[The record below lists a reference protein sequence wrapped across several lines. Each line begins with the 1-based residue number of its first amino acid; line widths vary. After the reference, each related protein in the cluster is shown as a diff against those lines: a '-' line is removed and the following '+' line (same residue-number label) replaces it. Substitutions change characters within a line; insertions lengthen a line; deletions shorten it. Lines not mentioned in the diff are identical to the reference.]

1 MNLFRQQKFSIR
13 KFNVGIFSA
22 LIATVTFISI
32 NPTTASAAEQNQPAQ
47 NQPAQPADA
56 NAQPNANAGAQANP
70 AAQPAAPANQGQP
83 AAQPANQ
90 GGQAN
95 PAGGTAQPAG
105 GAAQPAAGTAQP
117 AGQGNQADPNNAA
130 QAQPG
135 NQAAPANQAGQG
147 NNQATPAN
155 QTQPANAPAAA
166 QPAAPVAANAQ
177 TQDPNAS
184 NTGEGSINTT
194 LTFDDPAISTD
205 ENRQDPTV
213 TVTDKVNGYSLINN
227 GKIGFVNSELRRSDM
242 FDKNNPQ
249 NYQARGNVAALGRV
263 NANDSTDHGNFNGIS
278 KTVNVKPD
286 SELIINFTTMQTNSK
301 QGATNLVIKDAKK
314 NTELATVNVAKTGTA
329 HLFKVPTD
337 ADRLDLQF
345 IPDNT
350 AVADA
355 SRITTNKDGY
365 KYYSFIDNVGLF
377 SGSHLYVKNRD
388 LAPKATNNKEYTINT
403 EIGNNGNFG
412 ASLKSDQFKY
422 EVTLPQGVTY
432 VNDSLT
438 TTFPNG
444 NEDSTVLKN
453 MTVNYDQN
461 ANKVTFTSQGVTT
474 ARGTHTK
481 EVLFPDKSLKLSY
494 KVNVANID
502 TPKNIDFNE
511 KLTYRTASDVVIN
524 NAQPEVTLTADPFSV
539 AVEMN
544 KDALQQQVNSQ
555 VDNSHYTTASIAEYN
570 KLKQQADTI
579 LNEDANHVETAN
591 RASQTDIDGLVTKLQ
606 AALIDNQAAIAELD
620 AKAQE
625 KVTAAQQSKKV
636 TQDEVAALVTKINN
650 DKNNAIAEINKQT
663 TSQGVTTEKDNGI
676 AVLEQDVIT
685 PTVKP
690 QAKQD
695 IIQAVTTRKQQIKK
709 SNASL
714 QDEKDVANDK
724 IGKIETKAIKDIGA
738 ATTNA
743 QVEAIKTKAI
753 NDINQTTPATT
764 AKAAALE
771 EFDEVVQA
779 QIDQAPLNPDTTNEE
794 VAEAIER
801 INAAKV
807 SGVKA
812 IETTMTAQDLER
824 VKNEE
829 ISKIENITDSTQTK
843 MDAYNEVK
851 QAATARKAQNATVS
865 NATNEE
871 VAEADAAVEAAQKQ
885 GLHDIQVVKSKQE
898 VADTKSKVLDK
909 INAIQT
915 QAKVKPAADTE
926 VENAYNTRKQEI
938 QNSNASTTEE
948 KQAAYT
954 ELDTKKQEARTN
966 LDTANSNSEVA
977 TAKDNGIA
985 AINQVQAA
993 TTKKSDAKAE
1003 IAQKASERKTA
1014 IEAMNDSTTEEQQAA
1029 KDKVDQAVVTAN
1041 ADIDNAAAN
1050 ADIDNAAANAD
1061 VDNAKTTNEA
1071 TIAAITPDAN
1081 VKPAAKQAIADKVQA
1096 QETAINANN
1105 GSTTEEKEAAK
1116 QQVQTEKTTADTA
1129 IDGAHSNAEVE
1140 AAKNAEIAKIEAI
1153 QPATTTKDDAKQAI
1167 ATKANERKTAI
1178 AQTQDITAEEIA
1190 AANADVDN
1198 AVTQA
1203 NSNIEAAN
1211 SQNDV
1216 DQAKTTGETSI
1227 DQVTPTVNKKV
1238 TARNEI
1244 TAILNNKLQ
1253 EIQATPDATDEEKQA
1268 ADAEANTENGKANQ
1282 AISAAITNAQVD
1294 EAKANAEAAI
1304 NAVTPK
1310 VVKKQAAKDEIDQLQ
1325 ATQTNVINNDQNATT
1340 EEKEAAIQQLATAVT
1355 DAKNNITAATDDNG
1369 VDQAKD
1375 AGKNSIQSTQPATA
1389 VKLNAK
1395 NDVDQA
1401 VTTQNQAID
1410 NTTGATTEEKNAAKD
1425 LVLKAKEK
1433 AYLDI
1438 LNAQTTNDVTQIKDQ
1453 AVTDIQ
1459 GITADTTIKDVAKD
1473 ELATKANE
1481 QKALIAQTA
1490 DATTEEKEQANQQV
1504 DAQLTQGNQNIENA
1518 QSIDDVNT
1526 AKENAIQA
1534 IDPIQASTD
1543 VKTNARAELLTEMQ
1557 NKITEI
1563 LSDNTTTNEEK
1574 GKDIEP
1580 VRATYEEGLNNI
1592 NTANTTGDVT
1602 TAKDTAVQKVQQLHA
1617 NPVKKPA
1624 GKTALDQAA
1633 ADRKTQ
1639 IEQTPNAS
1647 QQEINDAKQE
1657 VDAALNQ
1664 AKTNVDQSSTNEY
1677 VDNAV
1682 KEGKAKINAV
1692 KTFSE
1697 YKKDALAKI
1706 ADAYNAKVNEADNSN
1721 ASTSSEIA
1729 EAKQKLAELKQT
1741 ADQNVNQATSKDD
1754 IEVQIH
1760 NDLDN
1765 INDYTIPTGKKESAT
1780 TDLYAYADQKKNN
1793 ISADTNATQDEKQQA
1808 IKQVDQNV
1816 QTALESINNGVDNG
1830 DVDDALTQ
1838 GKAAIDAIQVD
1849 ATVKPKANQAIEVKA
1864 EDTKESIDQ
1873 SDQLTAEEKTEA
1885 LAMIK
1890 QITDQAKQGI
1900 TDATT
1905 TAEVEKAK
1913 AQGLEAFDNIQI
1925 DSTEKQKAIE
1935 ELETALD
1942 QIEAGVNVDADAT
1955 TEEKEAFTNALEDIL
1970 SKATEDIS
1978 DQTTNAE
1985 IATVKNSALEQL
1997 KAQRINPE
2005 VKKNALEAIREVVNK
2020 QIEIIK
2026 NADADASAKEIA
2038 RTDLGRY
2045 FDRFAD
2051 KLDKTQT
2058 NAEVAELQNVTIPAI
2073 EAIVPQNDPDAND
2086 TNNGIDNNDATAN
2099 SNANATPENTGQPN
2113 VSETTD
2119 NGKADASPTTPNNSD
2134 AATGET
2140 TATSA
2145 TDDANDKPQANNNS
2159 SVDAS
2164 TNSPTMDNDVT
2175 SKPEVESTNNG
2186 TTDKPVTE
2194 TDNATPAESTTNNNS
2209 TTTATNENA
2218 PTGSTAT
2225 APTTAST
2232 EAASS
2237 ADSKDNASVNDSKQ
2251 NAEVNN
2257 SAESQ
2262 STNGKVAQPKS
2273 ENKAKAEKD
2282 GRDSTNQSM
2291 VESTTETLPSA
2302 DITEPNVPSN
2312 TSKDKEESTTNQTDA
2327 GQLKSETNVASNE
2340 ADKSPSK
2347 ADTEVSN
2354 KPSTSASSEAKD
2366 KMTSTNVSQKDDT
2379 ATADTNDTQTSVGPV
2394 ANNKAKDMQTN
2405 DTQKSVGS
2413 VANNKAT
2420 QNDGANASPAT
2431 VSNGS
2436 NSANQDMLN
2445 VTKPEENKVKTKSA
2459 QQGKVNKPK
2468 QQAKTLPDTGMS
2480 HNDDLPYA
2488 ELALG
2493 AGMAFLIRRF
2503 TKKDQQTEE

>member
-22 LIATVTFISI
+22 LIATVTFIST

-56 NAQPNANAGAQANP
+56 NTQPNANAGAQANP
-70 AAQPAAPANQGQP
+70 AAQPA
-83 AAQPANQ
+83 NQ

-95 PAGGTAQPAG
+95 PAGGA
-105 GAAQPAAGTAQP
+105 AQP

-147 NNQATPAN
+147 NNQATPNNNATPAN

-249 NYQARGNVAALGRV
+249 NYQAKGNVAALGRV
-263 NANDSTDHGNFNGIS
+263 NANDSTDHGNFNGIT

-412 ASLKSDQFKY
+412 ASLKADQFKY

-453 MTVNYDQN
+453 MTVNYDQT

-591 RASQTDIDGLVTKLQ
+591 RASQADIDGLVTKLQ

-620 AKAQE
+620 TKAQE

-724 IGKIETKAIKDIGA
+724 IGKIETKAIKDIDA

-812 IETTMTAQDLER
+812 IEATTTAQDLER

-829 ISKIENITDSTQTK
+829 IFKIENITDSTQTK
-843 MDAYNEVK
+843 MDAYKEVR

-865 NATNEE
+865 NATDEE
-871 VAEADAAVEAAQKQ
+871 VAEANAAVDAAQTE
-885 GLHDIQVVKSKQE
+885 GLHDIQVVKSQQE
-898 VADTKSKVLDK
+898 VADTKAKVLDK

-948 KQAAYT
+948 KEAAYT
-954 ELDTKKQEARTN
+954 ELDAKKQEARTN
-966 LDTANSNSEVA
+966 LDAANTNSDVT

-1041 ADIDNAAAN
+1041 ADIDNATAN
-1050 ADIDNAAANAD
+1050 TD

-1096 QETAINANN
+1096 QETAIDANN
-1105 GSTTEEKEAAK
+1105 GSTTEEK
-1116 QQVQTEKTTADTA
+1116 
-1129 IDGAHSNAEVE
+1129 
-1140 AAKNAEIAKIEAI
+1140 
-1153 QPATTTKDDAKQAI
+1153 
-1167 ATKANERKTAI
+1167 
-1178 AQTQDITAEEIA
+1178 
-1190 AANADVDN
+1190 
-1198 AVTQA
+1198 
-1203 NSNIEAAN
+1203 EAAN

-1227 DQVTPTVNKKV
+1227 DQVTPTVNKKA

-1282 AISAAITNAQVD
+1282 AISAATTNAQVD

-1325 ATQTNVINNDQNATT
+1325 ATQTNVINNDQNATN

-1369 VDQAKD
+1369 VDTAKD

-1389 VKLNAK
+1389 VKSNAK
-1395 NDVDQA
+1395 NEVDQA

-1433 AYLDI
+1433 AYQDI

-1453 AVTDIQ
+1453 AVADIQ

-1526 AKENAIQA
+1526 AKDNAIQA

-1563 LSDNTTTNEEK
+1563 LNNNETTNEEK
-1574 GKDIEP
+1574 GNDIGP
-1580 VRATYEEGLNNI
+1580 VRAAYEEGLNNI
-1592 NTANTTGDVT
+1592 NAATTTGDVT

-1624 GKTALDQAA
+1624 GKKELDQAA
-1633 ADRKTQ
+1633 ADKKTQ

-1657 VDAALNQ
+1657 VDTELNQ

-1706 ADAYNAKVNEADNSN
+1706 EDAYNAKVNEADNSN

-1816 QTALESINNGVDNG
+1816 QTALENINNGVDNG

-1838 GKAAIDAIQVD
+1838 GKAAIDTIQVD
-1849 ATVKPKANQAIEVKA
+1849 ATVKPKANQAIEAKA
-1864 EDTKESIDQ
+1864 EDTKESIDH

-1997 KAQRINPE
+1997 KAQRINPV

-2058 NAEVAELQNVTIPAI
+2058 NTEVAELQNVTIPAI
-2073 EAIVPQNDPDAND
+2073 EVIVPQNDPDAND
-2086 TNNGIDNNDATAN
+2086 TNNGTDNNDATAN

-2140 TATSA
+2140 TVTSA
-2145 TDDANDKPQANNNS
+2145 TDDAKDKPQANNNS
-2159 SVDAS
+2159 SADAS

-2379 ATADTNDTQTSVGPV
+2379 ATADTNDTQKSVGPV

-2413 VANNKAT
+2413 AANNKAT

-2436 NSANQDMLN
+2436 HSMHQDMLN
-2445 VTKPEENKVKTKSA
+2445 VTKPEENKANAKSD

>member
-22 LIATVTFISI
+22 LIATVTFIST

-56 NAQPNANAGAQANP
+56 NTQPNANAGAQANP
-70 AAQPAAPANQGQP
+70 TAQPAAPANQGQP

-95 PAGGTAQPAG
+95 PAGG
-105 GAAQPAAGTAQP
+105 AAQPNTQP

-147 NNQATPAN
+147 NNQATPNNNATPAN

-166 QPAAPVAANAQ
+166 QPAANAQ

-388 LAPKATNNKEYTINT
+388 LAPKATNNKEFTINT

-412 ASLKSDQFKY
+412 ASLKADQFKY

-570 KLKQQADTI
+570 KLKQQADNI

-591 RASQTDIDGLVTKLQ
+591 RASQAAIDGLVTKLQ

-724 IGKIETKAIKDIGA
+724 IGKIETKAIKDIDA

-753 NDINQTTPATT
+753 NDINQTAPATT

-812 IETTMTAQDLER
+812 IEATTTAQDLER

-843 MDAYNEVK
+843 MDAYNDVK

-966 LDTANSNSEVA
+966 LDAANTNSDVT
-977 TAKDNGIA
+977 TAKDNSIA

-1041 ADIDNAAAN
+1041 TDIDNAAAN
-1050 ADIDNAAANAD
+1050 TD

-1071 TIAAITPDAN
+1071 TIAAITADAN
-1081 VKPAAKQAIADKVQA
+1081 VKPTAKQAIADKVQA
-1096 QETAINANN
+1096 QETAIDAYN
-1105 GSTTEEKEAAK
+1105 GATTEEKAAAK
-1116 QQVQTEKTTADTA
+1116 QQVQTEKTTADAA

-1167 ATKANERKTAI
+1167 TTKANERKAAI

-1227 DQVTPTVNKKV
+1227 DQVTPTVNKKA

-1244 TAILNNKLQ
+1244 TTILNNKLQ
-1253 EIQATPDATDEEKQA
+1253 AIQATPDATDEEKQA

-1282 AISAAITNAQVD
+1282 AISAATTNAQVD
-1294 EAKANAEAAI
+1294 EAKANAEVAI

-1325 ATQTNVINNDQNATT
+1325 VAQTSVINNDQNATN

-1389 VKLNAK
+1389 VKSNAK
-1395 NDVDQA
+1395 NEVDQA

-1433 AYLDI
+1433 AYQDI

-1453 AVTDIQ
+1453 AVADVQ

-1526 AKENAIQA
+1526 AKDNAIQA

-1657 VDAALNQ
+1657 VDATLNQ

-1706 ADAYNAKVNEADNSN
+1706 EAAYNSKVNEADNSN

-1765 INDYTIPTGKKESAT
+1765 INDYTIPTGKKETAT

-1849 ATVKPKANQAIEVKA
+1849 ATVKPKANQAIEAKA
-1864 EDTKESIDQ
+1864 EDTKESIDH

-1890 QITDQAKQGI
+1890 QITDQAKKGI
-1900 TDATT
+1900 NDATT

-2026 NADADASAKEIA
+2026 NADASAKEIA

-2051 KLDKTQT
+2051 NLDKTQT

-2086 TNNGIDNNDATAN
+2086 TNNGTDNNDATAN

-2140 TATSA
+2140 TATSTNNPS
-2145 TDDANDKPQANNNS
+2145 TDDANNKPTANNNS

-2164 TNSPTMDNDVT
+2164 TDNSATGNGTID
-2175 SKPEVESTNNG
+2175 KPEVESTNNG
-2186 TTDKPVTE
+2186 TTDKPATE
-2194 TDNATPAESTTNNNS
+2194 TDNVTPAESTTNNNS
-2209 TTTATNENA
+2209 TTATNENA

-2237 ADSKDNASVNDSKQ
+2237 ADSKDNAFVNDSKQ

-2262 STNGKVAQPKS
+2262 STNGMVVQPKS

-2302 DITEPNVPSN
+2302 DITEPKVPSN
-2312 TSKDKEESTTNQTDA
+2312 TSKDKEESTTNQTDP
-2327 GQLKSETNVASNE
+2327 GHLKSETNVASNE
-2340 ADKSPSK
+2340 VDKSEGNV
-2347 ADTEVSN
+2347 DTDVSN
-2354 KPSTSASSEAKD
+2354 KPSTSKPSEAKD
-2366 KMTSTNVSQKDDT
+2366 KATSTEDSQKADM
-2379 ATADTNDTQTSVGPV
+2379 ATADT
-2394 ANNKAKDMQTN
+2394 KDNQAAIGATA
-2405 DTQKSVGS
+2405 DV
-2413 VANNKAT
+2413 NNKAT

-2436 NSANQDMLN
+2436 NSTNQDMLN
-2445 VTKPEENKVKTKSA
+2445 VTKTEENKANVKSA

>member
-56 NAQPNANAGAQANP
+56 SAQPNANAGAQANP
-70 AAQPAAPANQGQP
+70 TAQPAAPANQGQP

-95 PAGGTAQPAG
+95 PAGG
-105 GAAQPAAGTAQP
+105 AAQPAAGTTQP

-147 NNQATPAN
+147 NNQATPNNNATPAN

-194 LTFDDPAISTD
+194 LTFDDPAISTND
-205 ENRQDPTV
+205 NRQDPTV
-213 TVTDKVNGYSLINN
+213 TVTDHVNGYSLINN

-412 ASLKSDQFKY
+412 ASLKADQFKY

-555 VDNSHYTTASIAEYN
+555 VDDSHYTTASIAEYN

-591 RASQTDIDGLVTKLQ
+591 RASQADIDGLVTKLQ

-663 TSQGVTTEKDNGI
+663 TAQGVTTEKDNGI

-724 IGKIETKAIKDIGA
+724 IGKIETKAIKDIDA

-753 NDINQTTPATT
+753 NDINQTAPATT

-812 IETTMTAQDLER
+812 IEATTTAQDLER

-829 ISKIENITDSTQTK
+829 IFKIENITDSTQTK
-843 MDAYNEVK
+843 MDAYKEVK

-865 NATNEE
+865 NATDEE
-871 VAEADAAVEAAQKQ
+871 VAEADAAVDAAQTE
-885 GLHDIQVVKSKQE
+885 GLHDIQVVKSQQE
-898 VADTKSKVLDK
+898 VADTKAKVLDK

-915 QAKVKPAADTE
+915 QARVKPAADTE

-977 TAKDNGIA
+977 TAKDNSIA

-1029 KDKVDQAVVTAN
+1029 KDKVDQAVVNAN

-1050 ADIDNAAANAD
+1050 ND

-1081 VKPAAKQAIADKVQA
+1081 VKPQAKQAIADKVQA
-1096 QETAINANN
+1096 QETAIDANN
-1105 GSTTEEKEAAK
+1105 GATTEEKTAAK
-1116 QQVQTEKTTADTA
+1116 QQVQTEKTTADAA

-1167 ATKANERKTAI
+1167 ATKANERKAAI
-1178 AQTQDITAEEIA
+1178 AQTQEITAEEIA
-1190 AANADVDN
+1190 AANANVDN
-1198 AVTQA
+1198 AVTEA
-1203 NSNIEAAN
+1203 NNHIETAN
-1211 SQNDV
+1211 SQNEV
-1216 DQAKTTGETSI
+1216 DQAKTTGEASI
-1227 DQVTPTVNKKV
+1227 DQVTPTVNKKA

-1244 TAILNNKLQ
+1244 TTILNNKLQ
-1253 EIQATPDATDEEKQA
+1253 AIQATPDATDEEKQA
-1268 ADAEANTENGKANQ
+1268 AETEANTENAKANQ
-1282 AISAAITNAQVD
+1282 AITAATTNAEVD
-1294 EAKANAEAAI
+1294 EAKTNAEAAI

-1310 VVKKQAAKDEIDQLQ
+1310 VMKKQAAKDEIDQLQ
-1325 ATQTNVINNDQNATT
+1325 AAQTAVINNDQNATN

-1355 DAKNNITAATDDNG
+1355 DAKNNITAATDNNG
-1369 VDQAKD
+1369 VDTAKD

-1389 VKLNAK
+1389 VKSNAK
-1395 NDVDQA
+1395 NEVDQA

-1425 LVLKAKEK
+1425 LVSKAKEK
-1433 AYLDI
+1433 AYQDI

-1453 AVTDIQ
+1453 AVADIQ

-1473 ELATKANE
+1473 ELATKAKE

-1526 AKENAIQA
+1526 AKDNAIQA

-1543 VKTNARAELLTEMQ
+1543 VKTNARAELLNEMQ

-1563 LSDNTTTNEEK
+1563 LNDNTTTNEEK

-1580 VRATYEEGLNNI
+1580 VRAAYEEGLNNI
-1592 NTANTTGDVT
+1592 NAATTTGDVT

-1624 GKTALDQAA
+1624 GKTELDQAA
-1633 ADRKTQ
+1633 ADKKTQ

-1647 QQEINDAKQE
+1647 QQE

-1664 AKTNVDQSSTNEY
+1664 AKTNIDQSSTNEY

-1793 ISADTNATQDEKQQA
+1793 ILADTNATQDEKQQA

-1816 QTALESINNGVDNG
+1816 QTALESINNGVDNS

-1849 ATVKPKANQAIEVKA
+1849 ATVKPKANQAIDDKA
-1864 EDTKESIDQ
+1864 QETKESIDQ
-1873 SDQLTAEEKTEA
+1873 SDQLTAEEKTAA
-1885 LAMIK
+1885 LATIK

-1935 ELETALD
+1935 ELETSLD
-1942 QIEAGVNVDADAT
+1942 QIEAGVNVNVDAT

-1997 KAQRINPE
+1997 KAQRINPV

-2058 NAEVAELQNVTIPAI
+2058 NAEVDELQNVTIPAI
-2073 EAIVPQNDPDAND
+2073 EAIVPQKDPNAND
-2086 TNNGIDNNDATAN
+2086 TNSGSDNNDATAN

-2113 VSETTD
+2113 VTESTD
-2119 NGKADASPTTPNNSD
+2119 NANADTSSTTTNNQND
-2134 AATGET
+2134 AATGGT
-2140 TATSA
+2140 TATS
-2145 TDDANDKPQANNNS
+2145 TNNS

-2164 TNSPTMDNDVT
+2164 TDNSATG
-2175 SKPEVESTNNG
+2175 NG
-2186 TTDKPVTE
+2186 TTDKPATE
-2194 TDNATPAESTTNNNS
+2194 TDNATPAEGTRNNNG
-2209 TTTATNENA
+2209 TATATNENA

-2225 APTTAST
+2225 APTTNAST
-2232 EAASS
+2232 GAASS

-2302 DITEPNVPSN
+2302 DITGPKVPSN
-2312 TSKDKEESTTNQTDA
+2312 TEKDKEESTTNQTDA

-2340 ADKSPSK
+2340 ADKSEGNVGT
-2347 ADTEVSN
+2347 DVSN
-2354 KPSTSASSEAKD
+2354 KPSTSASSEAKE
-2366 KMTSTNVSQKDDT
+2366 KMTSINVSQKDDT

-2394 ANNKAKDMQTN
+2394 ANNKA
-2405 DTQKSVGS
+2405 
-2413 VANNKAT
+2413 T
-2420 QNDGANASPAT
+2420 QNDGTNASPAT

-2445 VTKPEENKVKTKSA
+2445 VTNTEENKANAKSA
-2459 QQGKVNKPK
+2459 QQGKVNKLK

>member
-22 LIATVTFISI
+22 LIATVTFIST
-32 NPTTASAAEQNQPAQ
+32 NPTTASAAEQNQPAL

-56 NAQPNANAGAQANP
+56 NTQPNANAGAQANP

-95 PAGGTAQPAG
+95 PAGG
-105 GAAQPAAGTAQP
+105 AAQPNTQP

-147 NNQATPAN
+147 NNQATPNNNATPAN
-155 QTQPANAPAAA
+155 QTQPANAPAAV
-166 QPAAPVAANAQ
+166 QPAAPVAANVQ

-249 NYQARGNVAALGRV
+249 NYQAKGNVAALGRV

-412 ASLKSDQFKY
+412 ASLKADQFKY

-494 KVNVANID
+494 KVNVTNID

-591 RASQTDIDGLVTKLQ
+591 RASQADIDGLVNKLQ

-663 TSQGVTTEKDNGI
+663 TAQGVTTEKDNGI

-724 IGKIETKAIKDIGA
+724 IGKIETKAIKDIDA

-743 QVEAIKTKAI
+743 QVEVIKTKAI
-753 NDINQTTPATT
+753 NDINQTAPSTS

-812 IETTMTAQDLER
+812 IEATTTAQDLER

-829 ISKIENITDSTQTK
+829 IFKIENITDSTQTK
-843 MDAYNEVK
+843 MGAYKEVK
-851 QAATARKAQNATVS
+851 QAATARKTQNATVS
-865 NATNEE
+865 NATDEE
-871 VAEADAAVEAAQKQ
+871 VAEADAAVDAAQKE
-885 GLHDIQVVKSKQE
+885 GLHDIQVVKSQQE
-898 VADTKSKVLDK
+898 VAETKTKVLDK

-915 QAKVKPAADTE
+915 QARVKPAADAA

-948 KQAAYT
+948 KEAAYA
-954 ELDTKKQEARTN
+954 ELDAKKQEARTN
-966 LDTANSNSEVA
+966 IDAANSNSDVA
-977 TAKDNGIA
+977 TAKDNAIA
-985 AINQVQAA
+985 TINQVQAA
-993 TTKKSDAKAE
+993 TTKKADAKAE

-1014 IEAMNDSTTEEQQAA
+1014 IEAMNASTTEEQQAA

-1050 ADIDNAAANAD
+1050 TD

-1081 VKPAAKQAIADKVQA
+1081 VKPTAKQAIADKVQA
-1096 QETAINANN
+1096 QETAIDANN
-1105 GSTTEEKEAAK
+1105 GATTEEKTAAK
-1116 QQVQTEKTTADTA
+1116 QQVQTEKTTADAA

-1198 AVTQA
+1198 AATQA

-1216 DQAKTTGETSI
+1216 DQAKTNGETSI
-1227 DQVTPTVNKKV
+1227 DQVTPTVNKKA

-1244 TAILNNKLQ
+1244 TTVLNNKLQ

-1268 ADAEANTENGKANQ
+1268 AETEANTENAKANQ
-1282 AISAAITNAQVD
+1282 VITAATTNAEVD
-1294 EAKANAEAAI
+1294 EAKTNAETAI

-1310 VVKKQAAKDEIDQLQ
+1310 VMKKQAAKDEIDQLQ
-1325 ATQTNVINNDQNATT
+1325 AAQTAVINNDQNATN

-1389 VKLNAK
+1389 VKSNAK

-1401 VTTQNQAID
+1401 VTAQNQAID

-1425 LVLKAKEK
+1425 LVSKAKEK
-1433 AYLDI
+1433 AYQDI

-1453 AVTDIQ
+1453 AVADIQ

-1473 ELATKANE
+1473 ELATKAND
-1481 QKALIAQTA
+1481 QKAQIAQAA

-1526 AKENAIQA
+1526 AKDNAIQA
-1534 IDPIQASTD
+1534 IDPIQAATD
-1543 VKTNARAELLTEMQ
+1543 VKTNARAELLNEMQ

-1580 VRATYEEGLNNI
+1580 VRAAYEEGLNNI
-1592 NTANTTGDVT
+1592 NAANTTGDVS

-1624 GKTALDQAA
+1624 GKTELDQVAT
-1633 ADRKTQ
+1633 DKKTQ

-1706 ADAYNAKVNEADNSN
+1706 EAAYNSKVNEADNSN

-1808 IKQVDQNV
+1808 INQVNQNV

-1838 GKAAIDAIQVD
+1838 GKAAIDAVQVD
-1849 ATVKPKANQAIEVKA
+1849 ATVKPKANQAIDAKA
-1864 EDTKESIDQ
+1864 EDTKDSIEH
-1873 SDQLTAEEKTEA
+1873 SDQLTSEEKAEA
-1885 LAMIK
+1885 LATIK
-1890 QITDQAKQGI
+1890 QITDQAKKGI

-1925 DSTEKQKAIE
+1925 DSTHKQQAIE

-1942 QIEAGVNVDADAT
+1942 KIEANVNANTDAT
-1955 TEEKEAFTNALEDIL
+1955 IEEKEAFTNTLEDIL

-1985 IATVKNSALEQL
+1985 IETVKNNALEKL
-1997 KAQRINPE
+1997 KGQQINPE
-2005 VKKNALEAIREVVNK
+2005 AKKNALKEIENAVNK
-2020 QIEIIK
+2020 QKETIN
-2026 NADADASAKEIA
+2026 NADANKAAKETA
-2038 RTDLGRY
+2038 LNDLSRSH
-2045 FDRFAD
+2045 DRFVED
-2051 KLDKTQT
+2051 LVKVQS

-2086 TNNGIDNNDATAN
+2086 TNNGTDNNDATAN
-2099 SNANATPENTGQPN
+2099 SNATPENTGQPN

-2119 NGKADASPTTPNNSD
+2119 NGKADASPTTSNNSD

-2145 TDDANDKPQANNNS
+2145 TDDANDKPQANSNS

-2194 TDNATPAESTTNNNS
+2194 TDNATPAESTINNNS

-2282 GRDSTNQSM
+2282 DRDSTNQSM

-2312 TSKDKEESTTNQTDA
+2312 TSKDKEESTSNQTDA

-2340 ADKSPSK
+2340 TDKSPSK

-2379 ATADTNDTQTSVGPV
+2379 ATADTNDTQKSVGPV

-2405 DTQKSVGS
+2405 DM
-2413 VANNKAT
+2413 KA
-2420 QNDGANASPAT
+2420 SLVT

-2445 VTKPEENKVKTKSA
+2445 VTKTEENKANAKSA

-2468 QQAKTLPDTGMS
+2468 QQTKTLPDTGMS

>member
-22 LIATVTFISI
+22 LIATVTFIST

-56 NAQPNANAGAQANP
+56 NTQPNANAGAQANP
-70 AAQPAAPANQGQP
+70 TAQPAAPANQGQP

-95 PAGGTAQPAG
+95 PAGG
-105 GAAQPAAGTAQP
+105 AAQPNTQP

-147 NNQATPAN
+147 NNQATPNNNATPAN

-166 QPAAPVAANAQ
+166 QPAANAQ

-388 LAPKATNNKEYTINT
+388 LAPKATNNKEFTINT

-412 ASLKSDQFKY
+412 ASLKADQFKY

-570 KLKQQADTI
+570 KLKQQADNI

-591 RASQTDIDGLVTKLQ
+591 RASQAAIDGLVTKLQ

-724 IGKIETKAIKDIGA
+724 IGKIETKAIKDIDA

-753 NDINQTTPATT
+753 NDINQTAPATT

-812 IETTMTAQDLER
+812 IEATTTAQDLER

-843 MDAYNEVK
+843 MDAYNDVK

-966 LDTANSNSEVA
+966 LDAANTNSDVT
-977 TAKDNGIA
+977 TAKDNSIA

-1041 ADIDNAAAN
+1041 TDIDNAAAN
-1050 ADIDNAAANAD
+1050 TD

-1081 VKPAAKQAIADKVQA
+1081 VKPTAKQAIADKVQA
-1096 QETAINANN
+1096 QETAIDAYN
-1105 GSTTEEKEAAK
+1105 GATTEEKAAAK
-1116 QQVQTEKTTADTA
+1116 QQVQTEKTTADAA

-1167 ATKANERKTAI
+1167 TTKANERKAAI

-1227 DQVTPTVNKKV
+1227 DQVTPTVNKKA

-1244 TAILNNKLQ
+1244 TTILNNKLQ
-1253 EIQATPDATDEEKQA
+1253 AIQATPDATDEEKQA

-1282 AISAAITNAQVD
+1282 AISAATTNAQVD
-1294 EAKANAEAAI
+1294 EAKANAEVAI

-1325 ATQTNVINNDQNATT
+1325 VAQTSVINNDQNATN

-1389 VKLNAK
+1389 VKSNAK
-1395 NDVDQA
+1395 NEVDQA

-1433 AYLDI
+1433 AYQDI

-1453 AVTDIQ
+1453 AVADVQ

-1526 AKENAIQA
+1526 AKDNAIQA

-1657 VDAALNQ
+1657 VDATLNQ

-1706 ADAYNAKVNEADNSN
+1706 EAAYNSKVNEADNSN

-1765 INDYTIPTGKKESAT
+1765 INDYTIPTGKKETAT

-1816 QTALESINNGVDNG
+1816 QTVLESINNGVDNG

-1849 ATVKPKANQAIEVKA
+1849 ATVKPKANQAIEAKA
-1864 EDTKESIDQ
+1864 EDTKESIDH

-1890 QITDQAKQGI
+1890 QITDQAKKGI
-1900 TDATT
+1900 NDATT

-2026 NADADASAKEIA
+2026 NADASAKEIA

-2051 KLDKTQT
+2051 NLDKTQT

-2086 TNNGIDNNDATAN
+2086 TNNGTDNNDATAN

-2119 NGKADASPTTPNNSD
+2119 NGKADASPTTPTTPNNSD

-2140 TATSA
+2140 TATSTNNPS
-2145 TDDANDKPQANNNS
+2145 TDDANNKPTANNNS

-2164 TNSPTMDNDVT
+2164 TDNSATGNGTID
-2175 SKPEVESTNNG
+2175 KPEVESTNNG
-2186 TTDKPVTE
+2186 TTDKPATE
-2194 TDNATPAESTTNNNS
+2194 TDNVTPAESTTNNNS
-2209 TTTATNENA
+2209 TTATNENA

-2237 ADSKDNASVNDSKQ
+2237 ADSKDNAFVNDSKQ

-2262 STNGKVAQPKS
+2262 STNGMVVQPKS

-2302 DITEPNVPSN
+2302 DITEPKVPSN

-2327 GQLKSETNVASNE
+2327 GHLKSETNVASNE
-2340 ADKSPSK
+2340 VDKSEGNV
-2347 ADTEVSN
+2347 DTDVSN
-2354 KPSTSASSEAKD
+2354 KPSTSKPSEAKD
-2366 KMTSTNVSQKDDT
+2366 KATSTEDSQKADM
-2379 ATADTNDTQTSVGPV
+2379 ATADT
-2394 ANNKAKDMQTN
+2394 KDNQAAIGATA
-2405 DTQKSVGS
+2405 DV
-2413 VANNKAT
+2413 NNKAT

-2436 NSANQDMLN
+2436 NSTNQDMLN
-2445 VTKPEENKVKTKSA
+2445 VTKTEENKANVKSA

>member
-22 LIATVTFISI
+22 LIATVTFIST

-70 AAQPAAPANQGQP
+70 TAQPAASANQGQP

-95 PAGGTAQPAG
+95 PAGG
-105 GAAQPAAGTAQP
+105 AAQPNTQP

-147 NNQATPAN
+147 NNQATPNNNATPAN

-166 QPAAPVAANAQ
+166 QPAANAQ

-388 LAPKATNNKEYTINT
+388 LAPKATNNKEFTINT

-412 ASLKSDQFKY
+412 ASLKADQFKY

-570 KLKQQADTI
+570 KLKQQADNI

-591 RASQTDIDGLVTKLQ
+591 RASQAAIDGLVTKLQ

-724 IGKIETKAIKDIGA
+724 IGKIETKAIKDIDA

-753 NDINQTTPATT
+753 NDINQTAPATT

-812 IETTMTAQDLER
+812 IEATTTAQDLER

-843 MDAYNEVK
+843 MDAYNDVK

-966 LDTANSNSEVA
+966 LDAANTNSDVT
-977 TAKDNGIA
+977 TAKDNSIA

-1041 ADIDNAAAN
+1041 TDIDNAAAN
-1050 ADIDNAAANAD
+1050 TD

-1081 VKPAAKQAIADKVQA
+1081 VKPTAKQAIADKVQA
-1096 QETAINANN
+1096 QETAIDAYN
-1105 GSTTEEKEAAK
+1105 GATTEEKAAAK
-1116 QQVQTEKTTADTA
+1116 QQVQTEKTTADAA

-1167 ATKANERKTAI
+1167 TTKANERKAAI

-1227 DQVTPTVNKKV
+1227 DQVTPTVNKKA

-1244 TAILNNKLQ
+1244 TTILNNKLQ
-1253 EIQATPDATDEEKQA
+1253 AIQATPDATDEEKQA

-1282 AISAAITNAQVD
+1282 AISAATTNAQVD
-1294 EAKANAEAAI
+1294 EAKANAEVAI

-1325 ATQTNVINNDQNATT
+1325 VAQTSVINNDQNATN

-1389 VKLNAK
+1389 VKSNAK
-1395 NDVDQA
+1395 NEVDQA

-1433 AYLDI
+1433 AYQDI

-1453 AVTDIQ
+1453 AVADVQ

-1526 AKENAIQA
+1526 AKDNAIQA

-1657 VDAALNQ
+1657 VDATLNQ

-1706 ADAYNAKVNEADNSN
+1706 EAAYNSKVNEADNSN

-1765 INDYTIPTGKKESAT
+1765 INDYTIPTGKKETAT

-1816 QTALESINNGVDNG
+1816 QTVLESINNGVDNG

-1849 ATVKPKANQAIEVKA
+1849 ATVKPKANQAIEAKA
-1864 EDTKESIDQ
+1864 EDTKESIDH

-1890 QITDQAKQGI
+1890 QITDQAKKGI
-1900 TDATT
+1900 NDATT

-2026 NADADASAKEIA
+2026 NADASAKEIA

-2051 KLDKTQT
+2051 NLDKTQT

-2086 TNNGIDNNDATAN
+2086 TNNGTDNNDATAN

-2140 TATSA
+2140 TATSTNNPS
-2145 TDDANDKPQANNNS
+2145 TDDANNKPTANNNS

-2164 TNSPTMDNDVT
+2164 TDNSATGNGTID
-2175 SKPEVESTNNG
+2175 KPEVESTNNG
-2186 TTDKPVTE
+2186 TTDKPATE
-2194 TDNATPAESTTNNNS
+2194 TDNVTPAESTTNNNS
-2209 TTTATNENA
+2209 TTATNENA

-2237 ADSKDNASVNDSKQ
+2237 ADSKDNAFVNDSKQ

-2262 STNGKVAQPKS
+2262 STNGMVVQPKS

-2302 DITEPNVPSN
+2302 DITEPKVPSN

-2327 GQLKSETNVASNE
+2327 GHLKSETNVASNE
-2340 ADKSPSK
+2340 VDKSEGNV
-2347 ADTEVSN
+2347 DTDVSN
-2354 KPSTSASSEAKD
+2354 KPSTSKPSEAKD
-2366 KMTSTNVSQKDDT
+2366 KATSTEDSQKADM
-2379 ATADTNDTQTSVGPV
+2379 ATADT
-2394 ANNKAKDMQTN
+2394 KDNQAAIGATA
-2405 DTQKSVGS
+2405 DV
-2413 VANNKAT
+2413 NNKAT

-2436 NSANQDMLN
+2436 NSTNQDMLN
-2445 VTKPEENKVKTKSA
+2445 VTKTEENKANVKSA

>member
-22 LIATVTFISI
+22 LIATVTFIST

-56 NAQPNANAGAQANP
+56 NTQPNANAGAQANP
-70 AAQPAAPANQGQP
+70 TAQPAAPANQGQP
-83 AAQPANQ
+83 AVQPANQ

-95 PAGGTAQPAG
+95 PAGG
-105 GAAQPAAGTAQP
+105 AAQPNTQP

-135 NQAAPANQAGQG
+135 NQATPANQAGQG
-147 NNQATPAN
+147 NNQATPNNNATPAN

-249 NYQARGNVAALGRV
+249 NYQAKGNVAALGRV

-412 ASLKSDQFKY
+412 ASLKADQFKY

-432 VNDSLT
+432 VNNSLT

-579 LNEDANHVETAN
+579 LNEDANHVKTAN
-591 RASQTDIDGLVTKLQ
+591 RASQADIDGLVTKLQ

-620 AKAQE
+620 TKAQE

-663 TSQGVTTEKDNGI
+663 TAQGVTTEKDNGI

-724 IGKIETKAIKDIGA
+724 IGKIETKAIKDIDA

-812 IETTMTAQDLER
+812 IEATTTAQDLER

-871 VAEADAAVEAAQKQ
+871 VAEADAAVDAAQKQ
-885 GLHDIQVVKSKQE
+885 GLHDIQVVESKQE

-966 LDTANSNSEVA
+966 LDAANTNSDVT
-977 TAKDNGIA
+977 TAKDNSIA

-1050 ADIDNAAANAD
+1050 ND

-1096 QETAINANN
+1096 QETAIDGNN
-1105 GSTTEEKEAAK
+1105 GSTTEEKAAAK
-1116 QQVQTEKTTADTA
+1116 QQVQTEKTTADAA
-1129 IDGAHSNAEVE
+1129 IDAAHTNAEVE
-1140 AAKNAEIAKIEAI
+1140 AAKKAAIAKIEAI
-1153 QPATTTKDDAKQAI
+1153 QPATTTKDNAKEAI

-1216 DQAKTTGETSI
+1216 DQAKTTGENSI
-1227 DQVTPTVNKKV
+1227 DQVTPTVNKKA

-1282 AISAAITNAQVD
+1282 AISAATTNAQVD
-1294 EAKANAEAAI
+1294 EAKANA
-1304 NAVTPK
+1304 
-1310 VVKKQAAKDEIDQLQ
+1310 
-1325 ATQTNVINNDQNATT
+1325 
-1340 EEKEAAIQQLATAVT
+1340 EAAIQQLATAVT

-1389 VKLNAK
+1389 VKSNAK

-1433 AYLDI
+1433 AYQDI

-1453 AVTDIQ
+1453 AVADIQ

-1526 AKENAIQA
+1526 AKDNAIQA

-1563 LSDNTTTNEEK
+1563 LNNNETTNEEK
-1574 GKDIEP
+1574 GNDIGP
-1580 VRATYEEGLNNI
+1580 VRAAYEEGLNNI
-1592 NTANTTGDVT
+1592 NAATTTGDVT

-1624 GKTALDQAA
+1624 GKKELDQAA
-1633 ADRKTQ
+1633 ADKKTQ

-1657 VDAALNQ
+1657 VDTELNQ

-1706 ADAYNAKVNEADNSN
+1706 EDAYNAKVNEADNSN

-1942 QIEAGVNVDADAT
+1942 QIEAGVNVNADAT

-2113 VSETTD
+2113 VSETTA

-2262 STNGKVAQPKS
+2262 STNDKVAQPKS

-2282 GRDSTNQSM
+2282 GSDSTNQSM

-2354 KPSTSASSEAKD
+2354 KPSTSASSEAKE

-2379 ATADTNDTQTSVGPV
+2379 ATADTNDTQ
-2394 ANNKAKDMQTN
+2394 
-2405 DTQKSVGS
+2405 KSVGS
-2413 VANNKAT
+2413 AANNKAT

-2445 VTKPEENKVKTKSA
+2445 VTNTDDHQAKTKSA
-2459 QQGKVNKPK
+2459 QQGKVNKAK

>member
-1 MNLFRQQKFSIR
+1 M
-13 KFNVGIFSA
+13 
-22 LIATVTFISI
+22 
-32 NPTTASAAEQNQPAQ
+32 QN
-47 NQPAQPADA
+47 
-56 NAQPNANAGAQANP
+56 
-70 AAQPAAPANQGQP
+70 
-83 AAQPANQ
+83 
-90 GGQAN
+90 
-95 PAGGTAQPAG
+95 
-105 GAAQPAAGTAQP
+105 
-117 AGQGNQADPNNAA
+117 
-130 QAQPG
+130 
-135 NQAAPANQAGQG
+135 
-147 NNQATPAN
+147 
-155 QTQPANAPAAA
+155 
-166 QPAAPVAANAQ
+166 
-177 TQDPNAS
+177 
-184 NTGEGSINTT
+184 
-194 LTFDDPAISTD
+194 
-205 ENRQDPTV
+205 
-213 TVTDKVNGYSLINN
+213 
-227 GKIGFVNSELRRSDM
+227 
-242 FDKNNPQ
+242 
-249 NYQARGNVAALGRV
+249 
-263 NANDSTDHGNFNGIS
+263 
-278 KTVNVKPD
+278 
-286 SELIINFTTMQTNSK
+286 
-301 QGATNLVIKDAKK
+301 
-314 NTELATVNVAKTGTA
+314 
-329 HLFKVPTD
+329 
-337 ADRLDLQF
+337 
-345 IPDNT
+345 
-350 AVADA
+350 
-355 SRITTNKDGY
+355 
-365 KYYSFIDNVGLF
+365 
-377 SGSHLYVKNRD
+377 
-388 LAPKATNNKEYTINT
+388 TIN
-403 EIGNNGNFG
+403 
-412 ASLKSDQFKY
+412 
-422 EVTLPQGVTY
+422 
-432 VNDSLT
+432 
-438 TTFPNG
+438 
-444 NEDSTVLKN
+444 
-453 MTVNYDQN
+453 
-461 ANKVTFTSQGVTT
+461 
-474 ARGTHTK
+474 
-481 EVLFPDKSLKLSY
+481 
-494 KVNVANID
+494 
-502 TPKNIDFNE
+502 
-511 KLTYRTASDVVIN
+511 
-524 NAQPEVTLTADPFSV
+524 
-539 AVEMN
+539 
-544 KDALQQQVNSQ
+544 
-555 VDNSHYTTASIAEYN
+555 
-570 KLKQQADTI
+570 LKQQADTI

-591 RASQTDIDGLVTKLQ
+591 RASQADIDGLVTKLQ
-606 AALIDNQAAIAELD
+606 AALIDNQAAISELD

-663 TSQGVTTEKDNGI
+663 TAQGVTTEKDNGI

-724 IGKIETKAIKDIGA
+724 IGKIETKAIKDIDA

-753 NDINQTTPATT
+753 NDINQTAPATT

-812 IETTMTAQDLER
+812 IEATTTAQDLDR

-829 ISKIENITDSTQTK
+829 IFKIENITDSTQTK

-865 NATNEE
+865 NATDEE
-871 VAEADAAVEAAQKQ
+871 VAEADAAVDAAQTE

-898 VADTKSKVLDK
+898 VADTKAKVLDK

-915 QAKVKPAADTE
+915 QARVKPAADRE
-926 VENAYNTRKQEI
+926 VDNAYNTRKQEI
-938 QNSNASTTEE
+938 QNSNTSTTEE
-948 KQAAYT
+948 KEAAYT
-954 ELDTKKQEARTN
+954 QLDAKKQEARTN
-966 LDTANSNSEVA
+966 LDAANTNSAVT

-1029 KDKVDQAVVTAN
+1029 KDKVDQAVVNAN

-1050 ADIDNAAANAD
+1050 ND

-1081 VKPAAKQAIADKVQA
+1081 VKPQAKQAIADKVQA
-1096 QETAINANN
+1096 QETAIDANN
-1105 GSTTEEKEAAK
+1105 GATTEEKTAAK

-1167 ATKANERKTAI
+1167 ATKANERKAAI
-1178 AQTQDITAEEIA
+1178 AQTQEITAEEIA
-1190 AANADVDN
+1190 AANANVDN
-1198 AVTQA
+1198 AVTEA
-1203 NSNIEAAN
+1203 NNHIETAN
-1211 SQNDV
+1211 SQNEV
-1216 DQAKTTGETSI
+1216 DQAKTTGEASI
-1227 DQVTPTVNKKV
+1227 DQVTPTVNKKA

-1244 TAILNNKLQ
+1244 TTILNNKLQ
-1253 EIQATPDATDEEKQA
+1253 AIQATPDATDEEKQA
-1268 ADAEANTENGKANQ
+1268 AETEANTENAKANQ
-1282 AISAAITNAQVD
+1282 AITAATTNAEVD
-1294 EAKANAEAAI
+1294 EAKTNAEAAI

-1310 VVKKQAAKDEIDQLQ
+1310 VMKKQAAKDEIDQLQ
-1325 ATQTNVINNDQNATT
+1325 AAQTAVINNDQNATN

-1355 DAKNNITAATDDNG
+1355 DAKNNITAATDNNG
-1369 VDQAKD
+1369 VDTAKD

-1389 VKLNAK
+1389 VKSNAK
-1395 NDVDQA
+1395 NEVDQA

-1425 LVLKAKEK
+1425 LVSKAKEK
-1433 AYLDI
+1433 AYQDI

-1453 AVTDIQ
+1453 AVADIQ

-1473 ELATKANE
+1473 ELATKAKE

-1518 QSIDDVNT
+1518 KSIDDVNT
-1526 AKENAIQA
+1526 AKDNAIQA

-1543 VKTNARAELLTEMQ
+1543 VKTNARAELLNEMQ

-1563 LSDNTTTNEEK
+1563 LNDNTTTNEEK

-1580 VRATYEEGLNNI
+1580 VRAAYEEGLNNI
-1592 NTANTTGDVT
+1592 NAATTTGDVT

-1624 GKTALDQAA
+1624 GKTELDQAA
-1633 ADRKTQ
+1633 ADKKTQ

-1664 AKTNVDQSSTNEY
+1664 AKTNIDQSSTNEY

-1793 ISADTNATQDEKQQA
+1793 ILADTNATQDEKQQA

-1816 QTALESINNGVDNG
+1816 QTALESINNGVDNS

-1838 GKAAIDAIQVD
+1838 GKATIDAVQVD
-1849 ATVKPKANQAIEVKA
+1849 ATVKPKANQAIDAKA
-1864 EDTKESIDQ
+1864 QETKESIDQ
-1873 SDQLTAEEKTEA
+1873 SDQLTAEEKTAA
-1885 LAMIK
+1885 LATIK

-1997 KAQRINPE
+1997 KAQRINPV

-2020 QIEIIK
+2020 QIEIIE
-2026 NADADASAKEIA
+2026 NADASAKEIA

-2058 NAEVAELQNVTIPAI
+2058 NTEVDELQNVTIPAI
-2073 EAIVPQNDPDAND
+2073 EAIVPQKDPNAND
-2086 TNNGIDNNDATAN
+2086 TNSGSDNNDATAN

-2113 VSETTD
+2113 VTESTD
-2119 NGKADASPTTPNNSD
+2119 NANADTSSTTTNNHND
-2134 AATGET
+2134 AATGGT
-2140 TATSA
+2140 TATSTDNSA
-2145 TDDANDKPQANNNS
+2145 TGNGTSDKS
-2159 SVDAS
+2159 
-2164 TNSPTMDNDVT
+2164 
-2175 SKPEVESTNNG
+2175 EVESTNNG
-2186 TTDKPVTE
+2186 TTDKSATE
-2194 TDNATPAESTTNNNS
+2194 TDNATPAESARNNNS
-2209 TTTATNENA
+2209 TTATNENA

-2225 APTTAST
+2225 VPTTNAST
-2232 EAASS
+2232 GAASS

-2273 ENKAKAEKD
+2273 ENKAKDEKD

-2302 DITEPNVPSN
+2302 DITEPKVPSN
-2312 TSKDKEESTTNQTDA
+2312 TEKDKKESTTNQTDA

-2340 ADKSPSK
+2340 ADKSEGNV
-2347 ADTEVSN
+2347 DTDVSN
-2354 KPSTSASSEAKD
+2354 KPSTSKPSEAKD
-2366 KMTSTNVSQKDDT
+2366 KATSTEDSQKADMATSDKKDNQAAIG
-2379 ATADTNDTQTSVGPV
+2379 ATADV
-2394 ANNKAKDMQTN
+2394 
-2405 DTQKSVGS
+2405 
-2413 VANNKAT
+2413 NNKAT

-2436 NSANQDMLN
+2436 NSANQDMLK
-2445 VTKPEENKVKTKSA
+2445 VTNTDKHQAKATSA
-2459 QQGKVNKPK
+2459 QQGKENKAK

-2480 HNDDLPYA
+2480 HNDDLPYV

>member
-22 LIATVTFISI
+22 LIATVTFIST

-56 NAQPNANAGAQANP
+56 NTQPNANAGAQANP
-70 AAQPAAPANQGQP
+70 AAQPA
-83 AAQPANQ
+83 NQ

-95 PAGGTAQPAG
+95 PAGGA
-105 GAAQPAAGTAQP
+105 AQP

-147 NNQATPAN
+147 NNQATPNNNATPAN

-249 NYQARGNVAALGRV
+249 NYQAKGNVAALGRV
-263 NANDSTDHGNFNGIS
+263 NANDSTDHGNFNGIT

-412 ASLKSDQFKY
+412 ASLKADQFKY

-453 MTVNYDQN
+453 MTVNYDQT

-591 RASQTDIDGLVTKLQ
+591 RASQADIDGLVTKLQ

-620 AKAQE
+620 TKAQE

-724 IGKIETKAIKDIGA
+724 IGKIETKAIKDIDA

-812 IETTMTAQDLER
+812 IEATTTAQDLER

-829 ISKIENITDSTQTK
+829 IFKIENITDSTQTK
-843 MDAYNEVK
+843 MDAYKEVR

-865 NATNEE
+865 NATDEE
-871 VAEADAAVEAAQKQ
+871 VAEANAAVDAAQTE
-885 GLHDIQVVKSKQE
+885 GLHDIQVVKSQQE
-898 VADTKSKVLDK
+898 VADTKAKVLDK

-948 KQAAYT
+948 KEAAYT
-954 ELDTKKQEARTN
+954 ELDAKKQEARTN
-966 LDTANSNSEVA
+966 LDAANTNSDVT

-1041 ADIDNAAAN
+1041 ADIDNATAN
-1050 ADIDNAAANAD
+1050 TD

-1096 QETAINANN
+1096 QETAIDANN

-1116 QQVQTEKTTADTA
+1116 QQVQTEKTAADAA
-1129 IDGAHSNAEVE
+1129 IDAAHSNVEVE

-1153 QPATTTKDDAKQAI
+1153 QPATTTKDNAKQAI

-1227 DQVTPTVNKKV
+1227 DQVTPTVNKKA

-1282 AISAAITNAQVD
+1282 AISAATTNAQVD

-1325 ATQTNVINNDQNATT
+1325 ATQTNVINNDQNATN

-1369 VDQAKD
+1369 VDTAKD

-1389 VKLNAK
+1389 VKSNAK
-1395 NDVDQA
+1395 NEVDQA

-1433 AYLDI
+1433 AYQDI

-1453 AVTDIQ
+1453 AVADIQ

-1526 AKENAIQA
+1526 AKDNAIQA

-1563 LSDNTTTNEEK
+1563 LNNNETTNEEK
-1574 GKDIEP
+1574 GNDIGP
-1580 VRATYEEGLNNI
+1580 VRAAYEEGLNNI
-1592 NTANTTGDVT
+1592 NAATTTGDVT

-1624 GKTALDQAA
+1624 GKKELDQAA
-1633 ADRKTQ
+1633 ADKKTQ

-1657 VDAALNQ
+1657 VDTELNQ

-1706 ADAYNAKVNEADNSN
+1706 EDAYNAKVNEADNSN

-1816 QTALESINNGVDNG
+1816 QTALENINNGVDNG

-1838 GKAAIDAIQVD
+1838 GKAAIDTIQVD
-1849 ATVKPKANQAIEVKA
+1849 ATVKPKANQAIEAKA
-1864 EDTKESIDQ
+1864 EDTKESIDH

-1997 KAQRINPE
+1997 KAQRINPV

-2026 NADADASAKEIA
+2026 NADADASAKKIA

-2058 NAEVAELQNVTIPAI
+2058 NTEVAELQNVTIPAI

-2086 TNNGIDNNDATAN
+2086 TTAN

-2140 TATSA
+2140 TVTSA
-2145 TDDANDKPQANNNS
+2145 TDDAKDKPQANNNS
-2159 SVDAS
+2159 SADAS

-2379 ATADTNDTQTSVGPV
+2379 ATADTNDTQKSVGPV

-2413 VANNKAT
+2413 AANNKAT

-2436 NSANQDMLN
+2436 HSMHQDMLN
-2445 VTKPEENKVKTKSA
+2445 VTKPEENKANAKSD

>member
-56 NAQPNANAGAQANP
+56 SAQPNANAGAQANP
-70 AAQPAAPANQGQP
+70 TAQPAAPANQGGQ
-83 AAQPANQ
+83 ADLAANQ
-90 GGQAN
+90 GGQA
-95 PAGGTAQPAG
+95 T
-105 GAAQPAAGTAQP
+105 
-117 AGQGNQADPNNAA
+117 
-130 QAQPG
+130 
-135 NQAAPANQAGQG
+135 
-147 NNQATPAN
+147 
-155 QTQPANAPAAA
+155 PAAA

-177 TQDPNAS
+177 PQDPNAN

-194 LTFDDPAISTD
+194 LTFDDPAISTND
-205 ENRQDPTV
+205 NRQDPTV
-213 TVTDKVNGYSLINN
+213 TVTDHVNGYSLINN

-412 ASLKSDQFKY
+412 ASLKADQFKY

-555 VDNSHYTTASIAEYN
+555 VDDSHYTTASIAEYN

-591 RASQTDIDGLVTKLQ
+591 RASQADIDGLVTKLQ

-663 TSQGVTTEKDNGI
+663 TAQGVTTEKDNGI

-724 IGKIETKAIKDIGA
+724 IGKIETKAIKDIDA

-753 NDINQTTPATT
+753 NDINQTAPATT

-801 INAAKV
+801 INKAKV

-812 IETTMTAQDLER
+812 IEATTTAQELER

-829 ISKIENITDSTQTK
+829 IFKIENITDSTQTK
-843 MDAYNEVK
+843 MDAYKEVK

-865 NATNEE
+865 NATDEE
-871 VAEADAAVEAAQKQ
+871 VAEANAAVDAAQTE
-885 GLHDIQVVKSKQE
+885 GLHDIQVVKSQQE
-898 VADTKSKVLDK
+898 VADTKAKVLDK

-915 QAKVKPAADTE
+915 QARVKPAADRE
-926 VENAYNTRKQEI
+926 VDNAYNTRKQEI

-948 KQAAYT
+948 KEAAYT
-954 ELDTKKQEARTN
+954 QLDAKKQEARTN
-966 LDTANSNSEVA
+966 LDAANTNSAVT

-1050 ADIDNAAANAD
+1050 TD
-1061 VDNAKTTNEA
+1061 VDNAKATNEA

-1081 VKPAAKQAIADKVQA
+1081 VKSTAKQAIADKVQA
-1096 QETAINANN
+1096 QETAIDANN
-1105 GSTTEEKEAAK
+1105 GATTEEKNAAK
-1116 QQVQTEKTTADTA
+1116 QQVQTEKTTADAA

-1167 ATKANERKTAI
+1167 ATKANERKAAI
-1178 AQTQDITAEEIA
+1178 AQTQDITAEEIE
-1190 AANADVDN
+1190 AANANVDN
-1198 AVTQA
+1198 AVTEA
-1203 NSNIEAAN
+1203 NSHIEAAN
-1211 SQNDV
+1211 SQNEV
-1216 DQAKTTGETSI
+1216 DQAKTTGESSI
-1227 DQVTPTVNKKV
+1227 DQVTPTVNKKA

-1244 TAILNNKLQ
+1244 TTALNNKLQ
-1253 EIQATPDATDEEKQA
+1253 EIQATPDATDEEKQE
-1268 ADAEANTENGKANQ
+1268 ADLEANTENAKANH
-1282 AISAAITNAQVD
+1282 AITAATTNAEVD
-1294 EAKANAEAAI
+1294 DAKANAEVAI

-1310 VVKKQAAKDEIDQLQ
+1310 VMKKQAAKDEIDQLQ
-1325 ATQTNVINNDQNATT
+1325 AVQTAIINNDQNATN

-1355 DAKNNITAATDDNG
+1355 DAKNNITAATDNNG
-1369 VDQAKD
+1369 VDTAKD

-1389 VKLNAK
+1389 VKSNAK

-1410 NTTGATTEEKNAAKD
+1410 NTTEEKNAAKD

-1433 AYLDI
+1433 AYQDI

-1459 GITADTTIKDVAKD
+1459 GITADTTIKDVAKG
-1473 ELATKANE
+1473 ELTAKANE

-1526 AKENAIQA
+1526 AKDNAIQA

-1543 VKTNARAELLTEMQ
+1543 VKTNARAELLNEMQ

-1563 LSDNTTTNEEK
+1563 LNDNTTTNEEK
-1574 GKDIEP
+1574 GKDIGP
-1580 VRATYEEGLNNI
+1580 VRAAYEEGLNNI
-1592 NTANTTGDVT
+1592 NTSTTTGDVT
-1602 TAKDTAVQKVQQLHA
+1602 TAKDAAVQKVQQLHA
-1617 NPVKKPA
+1617 NPVKKPS

-1633 ADRKTQ
+1633 ADKKTQ

-1657 VDAALNQ
+1657 VDTVLNQ
-1664 AKTNVDQSSTNEY
+1664 AKTNIDQSSTDDY
-1677 VDNAV
+1677 VDAAV
-1682 KEGKAKINAV
+1682 RDGKAKINAV

-1793 ISADTNATQDEKQQA
+1793 ISADTIATQDEKQQA

-1838 GKAAIDAIQVD
+1838 GKATIDAVQVD
-1849 ATVKPKANQAIEVKA
+1849 ASVKPKANQAIEAKA
-1864 EDTKESIDQ
+1864 EETKESIDQ

-1885 LAMIK
+1885 LATIK

-1900 TDATT
+1900 TDAAT

-1942 QIEAGVNVDADAT
+1942 QIEAGVNVDSDAT

-2058 NAEVAELQNVTIPAI
+2058 NAEVDELQNVTIPAI
-2073 EAIVPQNDPDAND
+2073 EAIVPQKDPNAND
-2086 TNNGIDNNDATAN
+2086 TNSGSDNNDATAN
-2099 SNANATPENTGQPN
+2099 SNTNATPENTGQPN
-2113 VSETTD
+2113 VTESTD
-2119 NGKADASPTTPNNSD
+2119 NANADTSSTTTNNHNDS
-2134 AATGET
+2134 ATGET
-2140 TATSA
+2140 TGTSTNNSS
-2145 TDDANDKPQANNNS
+2145 TDDANDKPTANNNS

-2164 TNSPTMDNDVT
+2164 TDNSATGNGTTD
-2175 SKPEVESTNNG
+2175 KPAVELTNNG
-2186 TTDKPVTE
+2186 TTDKPATTESTE
-2194 TDNATPAESTTNNNS
+2194 TT
-2209 TTTATNENA
+2209 
-2218 PTGSTAT
+2218 STA
-2225 APTTAST
+2225 
-2232 EAASS
+2232 
-2237 ADSKDNASVNDSKQ
+2237 DRKDNASVNASNQ

-2262 STNGKVAQPKS
+2262 PINGKVAQPKS
-2273 ENKAKAEKD
+2273 ENKAKVEKD

-2312 TSKDKEESTTNQTDA
+2312 TSKDKEESTSNQTDA

-2347 ADTEVSN
+2347 ADTAVSN
-2354 KPSTSASSEAKD
+2354 KPSTSASSETKD
-2366 KMTSTNVSQKDDT
+2366 KATSTEDSQKADM
-2379 ATADTNDTQTSVGPV
+2379 ATADT
-2394 ANNKAKDMQTN
+2394 KDNQAAIGATA
-2405 DTQKSVGS
+2405 DV
-2413 VANNKAT
+2413 NNKAT
-2420 QNDGANASPAT
+2420 QNDGANASPVT

-2436 NSANQDMLN
+2436 HSMHHDMLK
-2445 VTKPEENKVKTKSA
+2445 VTNTDKHEAKATSA
-2459 QQGKVNKPK
+2459 QQGKENKAK

>member
-22 LIATVTFISI
+22 LIATVTFIST

-47 NQPAQPADA
+47 NQP
-56 NAQPNANAGAQANP
+56 
-70 AAQPAAPANQGQP
+70 
-83 AAQPANQ
+83 
-90 GGQAN
+90 
-95 PAGGTAQPAG
+95 
-105 GAAQPAAGTAQP
+105 AQP

-135 NQAAPANQAGQG
+135 NQATPANQAGQG
-147 NNQATPAN
+147 NNQATPNNNATPAN
-155 QTQPANAPAAA
+155 QTQPVNAPAAA
-166 QPAAPVAANAQ
+166 QPAANAQ

-249 NYQARGNVAALGRV
+249 NYQAKGNVAALGRV

-724 IGKIETKAIKDIGA
+724 IGKIETKAIKDIDA

-812 IETTMTAQDLER
+812 IEATTTAQDLER

-851 QAATARKAQNATVS
+851 QAVTARKAQNATVS

-871 VAEADAAVEAAQKQ
+871 VAEADAAVDAAQKQ

-948 KQAAYT
+948 KEAAYT
-954 ELDTKKQEARTN
+954 ELDAKKQEARTN
-966 LDTANSNSEVA
+966 LDAANTNSDVT

-1050 ADIDNAAANAD
+1050 AD

-1071 TIAAITPDAN
+1071 TIAAITPDSN

-1096 QETAINANN
+1096 QETAIDANN

-1116 QQVQTEKTTADTA
+1116 QQVQTEKTAADAA
-1129 IDGAHSNAEVE
+1129 IDAAHSNAEVE

-1153 QPATTTKDDAKQAI
+1153 QPATTTKDNAKEAI

-1227 DQVTPTVNKKV
+1227 DQVTPTVNKKA

-1244 TAILNNKLQ
+1244 TTILNNKLQ

-1282 AISAAITNAQVD
+1282 AISAATTNAQVD

-1325 ATQTNVINNDQNATT
+1325 AAQTAVINNDQNATN
-1340 EEKEAAIQQLATAVT
+1340 EEKEAAIQLATAVT
-1355 DAKNNITAATDDNG
+1355 DAKNNITAAADNNG
-1369 VDQAKD
+1369 VDTAKD

-1389 VKLNAK
+1389 VKSNAK

-1425 LVLKAKEK
+1425 LVSKAKEK
-1433 AYLDI
+1433 AYQDI

-1453 AVTDIQ
+1453 AVADIQ
-1459 GITADTTIKDVAKD
+1459 GITADTTIKDVAKG
-1473 ELATKANE
+1473 ELAAKANE
-1481 QKALIAQTA
+1481 QKALIAQTV
-1490 DATTEEKEQANQQV
+1490 DATTEEKDQANQQV

-1526 AKENAIQA
+1526 AKDNAIQA

-1543 VKTNARAELLTEMQ
+1543 VKTNARAELLNEMQ

-1563 LSDNTTTNEEK
+1563 LNDNTTTNEEK
-1574 GKDIEP
+1574 GKDIGP
-1580 VRATYEEGLNNI
+1580 VRAAYEEGLNNI
-1592 NTANTTGDVT
+1592 NAATTTDDVT

-1706 ADAYNAKVNEADNSN
+1706 ADTYNAKVNEADNSN

-1765 INDYTIPTGKKESAT
+1765 INDYTIPTGKKETAT

-2232 EAASS
+2232 EPASS

-2379 ATADTNDTQTSVGPV
+2379 QTSVGPV

-2445 VTKPEENKVKTKSA
+2445 VTKPEENKANAKSD

-2488 ELALG
+2488 ELALC

>member
-1 MNLFRQQKFSIR
+1 
-13 KFNVGIFSA
+13 
-22 LIATVTFISI
+22 
-32 NPTTASAAEQNQPAQ
+32 
-47 NQPAQPADA
+47 
-56 NAQPNANAGAQANP
+56 
-70 AAQPAAPANQGQP
+70 
-83 AAQPANQ
+83 
-90 GGQAN
+90 
-95 PAGGTAQPAG
+95 
-105 GAAQPAAGTAQP
+105 
-117 AGQGNQADPNNAA
+117 
-130 QAQPG
+130 
-135 NQAAPANQAGQG
+135 
-147 NNQATPAN
+147 
-155 QTQPANAPAAA
+155 
-166 QPAAPVAANAQ
+166 
-177 TQDPNAS
+177 
-184 NTGEGSINTT
+184 
-194 LTFDDPAISTD
+194 
-205 ENRQDPTV
+205 
-213 TVTDKVNGYSLINN
+213 
-227 GKIGFVNSELRRSDM
+227 M

-337 ADRLDLQF
+337 ADRLDLEF

-412 ASLKSDQFKY
+412 ASLKADQFKY

-555 VDNSHYTTASIAEYN
+555 VDDSHYTTASIAEYN

-591 RASQTDIDGLVTKLQ
+591 RASQADIDGLVTKLQ
-606 AALIDNQAAIAELD
+606 AALIDNQAAISELD

-663 TSQGVTTEKDNGI
+663 TAQGVTTEKDNGI

-724 IGKIETKAIKDIGA
+724 IGKIETKAIKDIDA

-753 NDINQTTPATT
+753 NDINQTAPATT

-812 IETTMTAQDLER
+812 IEATTTAQDLDR

-829 ISKIENITDSTQTK
+829 IFKIENITDSTQTK

-865 NATNEE
+865 NATDEE
-871 VAEADAAVEAAQKQ
+871 VAEADAAVDAAQTE

-898 VADTKSKVLDK
+898 VADTKAKVLDK

-915 QAKVKPAADTE
+915 QARVKPAADRE
-926 VENAYNTRKQEI
+926 VDNAYNTRKQEI
-938 QNSNASTTEE
+938 QNSNTSTTEE
-948 KQAAYT
+948 KEAAYT
-954 ELDTKKQEARTN
+954 QLDAKKQEARTN
-966 LDTANSNSEVA
+966 LDAANTNSAVT
-977 TAKDNGIA
+977 TAKYNGIA

-1029 KDKVDQAVVTAN
+1029 KDKVDQAVVNAN

-1050 ADIDNAAANAD
+1050 ND

-1081 VKPAAKQAIADKVQA
+1081 VKPQAKQAIADKVQA
-1096 QETAINANN
+1096 QETAIDANN
-1105 GSTTEEKEAAK
+1105 GATTEEKTAAK

-1167 ATKANERKTAI
+1167 ATKANERKAAI
-1178 AQTQDITAEEIA
+1178 AQTQEITAEEIA
-1190 AANADVDN
+1190 AANANVDN
-1198 AVTQA
+1198 AVTEA
-1203 NSNIEAAN
+1203 NNHIETAN
-1211 SQNDV
+1211 SQNEV
-1216 DQAKTTGETSI
+1216 DQAKTTGEASI
-1227 DQVTPTVNKKV
+1227 DQVTPTVNKKA

-1244 TAILNNKLQ
+1244 TTILNNKLQ
-1253 EIQATPDATDEEKQA
+1253 AIQATPDATDEEKQA
-1268 ADAEANTENGKANQ
+1268 AETEANTENAKANQ
-1282 AISAAITNAQVD
+1282 AITAATTNAEVD
-1294 EAKANAEAAI
+1294 EAKTNAEAAI

-1310 VVKKQAAKDEIDQLQ
+1310 VMKKQAAKDEIDQLQ
-1325 ATQTNVINNDQNATT
+1325 AAQTAVINNDQNATN

-1355 DAKNNITAATDDNG
+1355 DAKNNITAATDNNG
-1369 VDQAKD
+1369 VDTAKD

-1389 VKLNAK
+1389 VKSNAK
-1395 NDVDQA
+1395 NEVDQA

-1425 LVLKAKEK
+1425 LVSKAKEK
-1433 AYLDI
+1433 AYQDI

-1453 AVTDIQ
+1453 AVADIQ

-1473 ELATKANE
+1473 ELATKAKE

-1518 QSIDDVNT
+1518 KSIDDVNT
-1526 AKENAIQA
+1526 AKDNAIQA

-1543 VKTNARAELLTEMQ
+1543 VKTNARAELLNEMQ

-1563 LSDNTTTNEEK
+1563 LNDNTTTNEEK

-1580 VRATYEEGLNNI
+1580 VRAAYEEGLNNI
-1592 NTANTTGDVT
+1592 NAATTTGDVT

-1624 GKTALDQAA
+1624 GKTELDQAA
-1633 ADRKTQ
+1633 ADKKTQ

-1664 AKTNVDQSSTNEY
+1664 AKTNIDQSSTNEY

-1793 ISADTNATQDEKQQA
+1793 ILADTNATQDEKQQA

-1816 QTALESINNGVDNG
+1816 QTALESINNGVDNS

-1838 GKAAIDAIQVD
+1838 GKATIDAVQVD
-1849 ATVKPKANQAIEVKA
+1849 ATVKPKANQAIDAKA
-1864 EDTKESIDQ
+1864 QETKESIDQ
-1873 SDQLTAEEKTEA
+1873 SDQLTAEEKTAA
-1885 LAMIK
+1885 LATIK

-1997 KAQRINPE
+1997 KAQRINPV

-2020 QIEIIK
+2020 QIEIIE
-2026 NADADASAKEIA
+2026 NADASAKEIA

-2058 NAEVAELQNVTIPAI
+2058 NTEVDELQNVTIPAI
-2073 EAIVPQNDPDAND
+2073 EAIVPQKDPNAND
-2086 TNNGIDNNDATAN
+2086 TNSGSDNNDATAN

-2113 VSETTD
+2113 VTESTD
-2119 NGKADASPTTPNNSD
+2119 NANADTSSTTTNNHND
-2134 AATGET
+2134 AATGGT
-2140 TATSA
+2140 TATSTDNSA
-2145 TDDANDKPQANNNS
+2145 TGNGTSDKS
-2159 SVDAS
+2159 
-2164 TNSPTMDNDVT
+2164 
-2175 SKPEVESTNNG
+2175 EVESTNNG
-2186 TTDKPVTE
+2186 TTDKSATE
-2194 TDNATPAESTTNNNS
+2194 TDNATPAESARNNNS
-2209 TTTATNENA
+2209 TTATNENA

-2225 APTTAST
+2225 VPTTNAST
-2232 EAASS
+2232 GAASS

-2273 ENKAKAEKD
+2273 ENKAKDEKD

-2302 DITEPNVPSN
+2302 DITEPKVPSN
-2312 TSKDKEESTTNQTDA
+2312 TEKDKKESTTNQTDA

-2340 ADKSPSK
+2340 ADKSEGNV
-2347 ADTEVSN
+2347 DTDVSN
-2354 KPSTSASSEAKD
+2354 KPSTSKPSEAKD
-2366 KMTSTNVSQKDDT
+2366 KATSTEDSQKADMATSDKKDNQASIG
-2379 ATADTNDTQTSVGPV
+2379 ATADV
-2394 ANNKAKDMQTN
+2394 
-2405 DTQKSVGS
+2405 
-2413 VANNKAT
+2413 NNKAT

-2436 NSANQDMLN
+2436 NSANQDMLK
-2445 VTKPEENKVKTKSA
+2445 VTNTDKHQAKATSA
-2459 QQGKVNKPK
+2459 QQGKENKAK

-2480 HNDDLPYA
+2480 HNDDLPYV

-2503 TKKDQQTEE
+2503 TKKDQQTEEKNLFKNVNI

>member
-22 LIATVTFISI
+22 LIATVTFIST

-56 NAQPNANAGAQANP
+56 NTQPNANAGAQANP
-70 AAQPAAPANQGQP
+70 TAQPAAPANQGQP

-95 PAGGTAQPAG
+95 PAGG
-105 GAAQPAAGTAQP
+105 AAQPNTQP

-147 NNQATPAN
+147 NNQATPNNNATPAN

-166 QPAAPVAANAQ
+166 QPAANAQ

-388 LAPKATNNKEYTINT
+388 LAPKATNNKEFTINT

-412 ASLKSDQFKY
+412 ASLKADQFKY

-570 KLKQQADTI
+570 KLKQQADNI

-591 RASQTDIDGLVTKLQ
+591 RASQAAIDGLVTKLQ

-724 IGKIETKAIKDIGA
+724 IGKIETKAIKDIDA

-753 NDINQTTPATT
+753 NDINQTAPATT

-779 QIDQAPLNPDTTNEE
+779 QIDQASLNPDTTNEE

-807 SGVKA
+807 SDVKA
-812 IETTMTAQDLER
+812 IEATTTAQDLER

-843 MDAYNEVK
+843 MDAYNDVK

-966 LDTANSNSEVA
+966 LDAANTNSDVT
-977 TAKDNGIA
+977 TAKDNSIA

-1041 ADIDNAAAN
+1041 TDIDNAAAN
-1050 ADIDNAAANAD
+1050 TD

-1081 VKPAAKQAIADKVQA
+1081 VKPTAKQAIADKVQA
-1096 QETAINANN
+1096 QETAIDAYN
-1105 GSTTEEKEAAK
+1105 GATTEEKAAAK
-1116 QQVQTEKTTADTA
+1116 QQVQTEKTTADAA

-1167 ATKANERKTAI
+1167 TTKANERKAAI

-1227 DQVTPTVNKKV
+1227 DQVTPTVNKKA

-1244 TAILNNKLQ
+1244 TTILNNKLQ
-1253 EIQATPDATDEEKQA
+1253 AIQATPDATDEEKQA

-1282 AISAAITNAQVD
+1282 AISAATTNAQVD
-1294 EAKANAEAAI
+1294 EAKANAEVAI

-1325 ATQTNVINNDQNATT
+1325 VAQTSVINNDQNATN

-1389 VKLNAK
+1389 VKSNAK
-1395 NDVDQA
+1395 NEVDQA

-1433 AYLDI
+1433 AYQDI

-1453 AVTDIQ
+1453 AVADVQ

-1526 AKENAIQA
+1526 AKDNAIQA

-1657 VDAALNQ
+1657 VDATLNQ

-1706 ADAYNAKVNEADNSN
+1706 EAAYNSKVNEADNSN

-1765 INDYTIPTGKKESAT
+1765 INDYTIPTGKKETAT
-1780 TDLYAYADQKKNN
+1780 TDLYAYAGQKKNN

-1849 ATVKPKANQAIEVKA
+1849 ATVKPKANQAIEAKA
-1864 EDTKESIDQ
+1864 EDTKESIDH

-1890 QITDQAKQGI
+1890 QITDQAKKGI
-1900 TDATT
+1900 NDATT

-2026 NADADASAKEIA
+2026 NADASAKEIA

-2051 KLDKTQT
+2051 NLDKTQT

-2086 TNNGIDNNDATAN
+2086 TNNGTDNNDATAN

-2140 TATSA
+2140 TATSTNNPS
-2145 TDDANDKPQANNNS
+2145 TDDANNKPTANNNS

-2164 TNSPTMDNDVT
+2164 TDNSATGNGTID
-2175 SKPEVESTNNG
+2175 KPEVESTNNG
-2186 TTDKPVTE
+2186 TTDKPATE
-2194 TDNATPAESTTNNNS
+2194 TDNVTPAESTTNNNS
-2209 TTTATNENA
+2209 TTATNENA

-2237 ADSKDNASVNDSKQ
+2237 ADSKDNAFVNDSKQ

-2262 STNGKVAQPKS
+2262 STNGMVVQPKS

-2302 DITEPNVPSN
+2302 DITEPKVPSN

-2327 GQLKSETNVASNE
+2327 GHLKSETNVASNE
-2340 ADKSPSK
+2340 VDKSEGNV
-2347 ADTEVSN
+2347 DTDVSN
-2354 KPSTSASSEAKD
+2354 KPSTSKPSEAKD
-2366 KMTSTNVSQKDDT
+2366 KATSTEDSQKADM
-2379 ATADTNDTQTSVGPV
+2379 ATADT
-2394 ANNKAKDMQTN
+2394 KDNQAAIGATA
-2405 DTQKSVGS
+2405 DV
-2413 VANNKAT
+2413 NNKAT

-2436 NSANQDMLN
+2436 NSTNQDMLN
-2445 VTKPEENKVKTKSA
+2445 VTKTEENKANVKSA

>member
-22 LIATVTFISI
+22 LIATVTFIST

-56 NAQPNANAGAQANP
+56 NTQPNANAGAQANP
-70 AAQPAAPANQGQP
+70 AAQPA
-83 AAQPANQ
+83 NQ

-95 PAGGTAQPAG
+95 PAGGA
-105 GAAQPAAGTAQP
+105 AQP

-147 NNQATPAN
+147 NNQATPNNNATPAN

-249 NYQARGNVAALGRV
+249 NYQAKGNVAALGRV
-263 NANDSTDHGNFNGIS
+263 NANDSTDHGNFNGIT

-412 ASLKSDQFKY
+412 ASLKADQFKY

-453 MTVNYDQN
+453 MTVNYDQT

-502 TPKNIDFNE
+502 TPKNIDLNE

-591 RASQTDIDGLVTKLQ
+591 RASQADIDGLVTKLQ

-620 AKAQE
+620 TKAQE

-724 IGKIETKAIKDIGA
+724 IGKIETKAIKDIDA

-812 IETTMTAQDLER
+812 IEATTTAQDLER

-829 ISKIENITDSTQTK
+829 IFKIENITDSTQTK
-843 MDAYNEVK
+843 MDAYKEVR

-865 NATNEE
+865 NATDEE
-871 VAEADAAVEAAQKQ
+871 VAEANAAVDAAQTE
-885 GLHDIQVVKSKQE
+885 GLHDIQVVKSQQE
-898 VADTKSKVLDK
+898 VADTKAKVLDK

-948 KQAAYT
+948 KEAAYT
-954 ELDTKKQEARTN
+954 ELDAKKQEARTN
-966 LDTANSNSEVA
+966 LDAANTNSDVT

-1041 ADIDNAAAN
+1041 ADIDNATAN
-1050 ADIDNAAANAD
+1050 TDVDNATANTD

-1096 QETAINANN
+1096 QETAIDANN

-1116 QQVQTEKTTADTA
+1116 QQVQTEKTAADAA
-1129 IDGAHSNAEVE
+1129 IDAAHSNVEVE

-1153 QPATTTKDDAKQAI
+1153 QPATTTKDNAKQAI

-1178 AQTQDITAEEIA
+1178 AHTQDITAEEIA

-1227 DQVTPTVNKKV
+1227 DQVTPTVNKKA

-1282 AISAAITNAQVD
+1282 AISAATTNAQVD

-1325 ATQTNVINNDQNATT
+1325 ATQTNVINNDQNATN

-1369 VDQAKD
+1369 VDTAKD

-1389 VKLNAK
+1389 VKSNAK
-1395 NDVDQA
+1395 NEVDQA

-1433 AYLDI
+1433 AYQDI

-1453 AVTDIQ
+1453 AVADIQ

-1526 AKENAIQA
+1526 AKDNAIQA

-1563 LSDNTTTNEEK
+1563 LNNNETTNEEK
-1574 GKDIEP
+1574 GNDIGP
-1580 VRATYEEGLNNI
+1580 VRAAYEEGLNNI
-1592 NTANTTGDVT
+1592 NAATTTGDVT

-1624 GKTALDQAA
+1624 GKKELDQAA
-1633 ADRKTQ
+1633 ADKKTQ

-1657 VDAALNQ
+1657 VDTELNQ

-1706 ADAYNAKVNEADNSN
+1706 EDAYNAKVNEADNSN

-1816 QTALESINNGVDNG
+1816 QTALENINNGVDNG

-1838 GKAAIDAIQVD
+1838 GKAAIDTIQVD
-1849 ATVKPKANQAIEVKA
+1849 ATVKPKANQAIEAKA
-1864 EDTKESIDQ
+1864 EDTKESIDH

-1997 KAQRINPE
+1997 KAQRINPV

-2058 NAEVAELQNVTIPAI
+2058 NTEVAELQNVTIPAI

-2086 TNNGIDNNDATAN
+2086 TNNGTDNNDATAN

-2140 TATSA
+2140 TVTSA
-2145 TDDANDKPQANNNS
+2145 TDDAKDKPQANNNS
-2159 SVDAS
+2159 SADAS

-2379 ATADTNDTQTSVGPV
+2379 ATADTNDTQKSVGPV

-2413 VANNKAT
+2413 AANNKAT

-2436 NSANQDMLN
+2436 HSMHQDMLN
-2445 VTKPEENKVKTKSA
+2445 VTKPEENKANAKSD

>member
-22 LIATVTFISI
+22 LIATVTFIST

-56 NAQPNANAGAQANP
+56 NTQPNANAGAQANP
-70 AAQPAAPANQGQP
+70 AAQPA
-83 AAQPANQ
+83 NQ

-95 PAGGTAQPAG
+95 PAGGA
-105 GAAQPAAGTAQP
+105 AQP

-147 NNQATPAN
+147 NNQATPNNNATPAN

-249 NYQARGNVAALGRV
+249 NYQAKGNVAALGRV
-263 NANDSTDHGNFNGIS
+263 NANDSTDHGNFNGIT

-412 ASLKSDQFKY
+412 ASLKADQFKY

-453 MTVNYDQN
+453 MTVNYDQT

-591 RASQTDIDGLVTKLQ
+591 RASQADIDGLVTKLQ

-620 AKAQE
+620 TKAQE

-724 IGKIETKAIKDIGA
+724 IGKIETKAIKDIDA

-812 IETTMTAQDLER
+812 IEATTTAQDLER

-829 ISKIENITDSTQTK
+829 IFKIENITDSTQTK
-843 MDAYNEVK
+843 MDAYKEVR

-865 NATNEE
+865 NATDEE
-871 VAEADAAVEAAQKQ
+871 VAEANAAVDAAQTE
-885 GLHDIQVVKSKQE
+885 GLHDIQVVKSQQE
-898 VADTKSKVLDK
+898 VADTKAKVLDK

-948 KQAAYT
+948 KEAAYT
-954 ELDTKKQEARTN
+954 ELDAKKQEARTN
-966 LDTANSNSEVA
+966 LDAANTNSDVT

-1041 ADIDNAAAN
+1041 ADIDNATAN
-1050 ADIDNAAANAD
+1050 TD

-1096 QETAINANN
+1096 QETAIDANN

-1116 QQVQTEKTTADTA
+1116 QQVQTEKTAADAA
-1129 IDGAHSNAEVE
+1129 IDAAHSNVEVE

-1153 QPATTTKDDAKQAI
+1153 QPATTTKDNAKQAI

-1227 DQVTPTVNKKV
+1227 DQVTPTVNKKA

-1282 AISAAITNAQVD
+1282 AISAATTNAQVD

-1325 ATQTNVINNDQNATT
+1325 ATQTNVINNDQNATN

-1369 VDQAKD
+1369 VDTAKD

-1389 VKLNAK
+1389 VKSNAK
-1395 NDVDQA
+1395 NEVDQA

-1433 AYLDI
+1433 AYQDI

-1453 AVTDIQ
+1453 AVADIQ

-1526 AKENAIQA
+1526 AKDNAIQA

-1563 LSDNTTTNEEK
+1563 LNNNETTNEEK
-1574 GKDIEP
+1574 GNDIGP
-1580 VRATYEEGLNNI
+1580 VRAAYEEGLNNI
-1592 NTANTTGDVT
+1592 NAATTTGDVT
-1602 TAKDTAVQKVQQLHA
+1602 TAKDTAVQKVQQLQQLHA

-1624 GKTALDQAA
+1624 GKKELDQAA
-1633 ADRKTQ
+1633 ADKKTQ

-1657 VDAALNQ
+1657 VDTELNQ

-1706 ADAYNAKVNEADNSN
+1706 EDAYNAKVNEADNSN

-1816 QTALESINNGVDNG
+1816 QTALENINNGVDNG

-1838 GKAAIDAIQVD
+1838 GKAAIDTIQVD
-1849 ATVKPKANQAIEVKA
+1849 ATVKPKANQAIEAKA
-1864 EDTKESIDQ
+1864 EDTKESIDH

-1997 KAQRINPE
+1997 KAQRINPV

-2058 NAEVAELQNVTIPAI
+2058 NTEVAELQNVTIPAI

-2086 TNNGIDNNDATAN
+2086 TNNGTDNNDATAN

-2140 TATSA
+2140 TVTSA
-2145 TDDANDKPQANNNS
+2145 TDGAKDKPQANNNS
-2159 SVDAS
+2159 SADAS

-2379 ATADTNDTQTSVGPV
+2379 ATADTNDTQKSVGPV

-2413 VANNKAT
+2413 AANNKAT

-2436 NSANQDMLN
+2436 HSMHQDMLN
-2445 VTKPEENKVKTKSA
+2445 VTKPEENKANAKSD

>member
-22 LIATVTFISI
+22 LIATVTFIST

-56 NAQPNANAGAQANP
+56 NTQPNPNAGAQANP
-70 AAQPAAPANQGQP
+70 TAQPATPTNQGQP
-83 AAQPANQ
+83 VNQ

-95 PAGGTAQPAG
+95 PAGG
-105 GAAQPAAGTAQP
+105 AAQPNTQP

-147 NNQATPAN
+147 NNQTTPNNATPAN

-249 NYQARGNVAALGRV
+249 NYQAKGNVAALGRV

-337 ADRLDLQF
+337 ADRLELQF

-412 ASLKSDQFKY
+412 ASLKANQFKY

-438 TTFPNG
+438 TTFPDG

-591 RASQTDIDGLVTKLQ
+591 RASQADIDGLVTKLQ

-636 TQDEVAALVTKINN
+636 TQDEVAAFVTKINN

-663 TSQGVTTEKDNGI
+663 TAQGVTTEKDNGI

-724 IGKIETKAIKDIGA
+724 IGKIETKAIKDIDA

-753 NDINQTTPATT
+753 NDINQTAPATT
-764 AKAAALE
+764 AKAAALD

-812 IETTMTAQDLER
+812 IEATTTAQDLER

-829 ISKIENITDSTQTK
+829 IFKIENITDSTQTK
-843 MDAYNEVK
+843 MDAYNDVK

-865 NATNEE
+865 NATDEE
-871 VAEADAAVEAAQKQ
+871 VAEADAAVDAAQKQ

-948 KQAAYT
+948 KEAAYT
-954 ELDTKKQEARTN
+954 ELDAKKQEARTN
-966 LDTANSNSEVA
+966 IDAANTNSDVT

-985 AINQVQAA
+985 AINQVQAV

-1014 IEAMNDSTTEEQQAA
+1014 IEGMNDSTTEEQQAA

-1041 ADIDNAAAN
+1041 T
-1050 ADIDNAAANAD
+1050 DIDNAAANAD

-1081 VKPAAKQAIADKVQA
+1081 VKPTAKQAIADKVQA
-1096 QETAINANN
+1096 QETAIDANN
-1105 GSTTEEKEAAK
+1105 GSTTEEKAAAK

-1153 QPATTTKDDAKQAI
+1153 QPATTTKDNAKQAI

-1190 AANADVDN
+1190 AANANVDN

-1227 DQVTPTVNKKV
+1227 DQVTPTVNKKA

-1244 TAILNNKLQ
+1244 TTILNNKLQ
-1253 EIQATPDATDEEKQA
+1253 AIQATPDATTEEKQA
-1268 ADAEANTENGKANQ
+1268 ADAEANTENGKAIQ
-1282 AISAAITNAQVD
+1282 AIAAATTNADVD

-1325 ATQTNVINNDQNATT
+1325 ATQTNVINNEQNATN

-1389 VKLNAK
+1389 VKSNAK
-1395 NDVDQA
+1395 NDIDQA

-1433 AYLDI
+1433 AYQDI
-1438 LNAQTTNDVTQIKDQ
+1438 LNAQTTNNVTQIKDQ
-1453 AVTDIQ
+1453 AVADVQ

-1473 ELATKANE
+1473 ELATKAKE

-1490 DATTEEKEQANQQV
+1490 DATTEEKDQANQQV

-1563 LSDNTTTNEEK
+1563 LNDNTTTNEEK
-1574 GKDIEP
+1574 EKDIEP
-1580 VRATYEEGLNNI
+1580 VRAAYGEGLNNI
-1592 NTANTTGDVT
+1592 NAANTTGDVT
-1602 TAKDTAVQKVQQLHA
+1602 NAKDTAVQKVQQLHA

-1682 KEGKAKINAV
+1682 KEGKDKINAV

-1706 ADAYNAKVNEADNSN
+1706 EAAYNSKVNEADNSN

-1765 INDYTIPTGKKESAT
+1765 INDYTIPTGKKETAT

-1849 ATVKPKANQAIEVKA
+1849 ATVKPKANQAIEAKA
-1864 EDTKESIDQ
+1864 EETKESIDH

-1890 QITDQAKQGI
+1890 QITNQAKKGI

-1905 TAEVEKAK
+1905 TTEVEKAK

-1942 QIEAGVNVDADAT
+1942 QIEASVNVDSDAT

-1978 DQTTNAE
+1978 NQTTNAE

-2051 KLDKTQT
+2051 NLDKTQT

-2073 EAIVPQNDPDAND
+2073 EAIVPQNAPDAND
-2086 TNNGIDNNDATAN
+2086 TNNGSDNNDATAN

-2140 TATSA
+2140 TATPANSSA
-2145 TDDANDKPQANNNS
+2145 TDDANDKPQANNNA

-2186 TTDKPVTE
+2186 TTDKPATE
-2194 TDNATPAESTTNNNS
+2194 TDNATLAESTTNNNS

-2218 PTGSTAT
+2218 PTESTAT
-2225 APTTAST
+2225 APTTTEST
-2232 EAASS
+2232 ETASS
-2237 ADSKDNASVNDSKQ
+2237 ADRKDNASVDDSNQ

-2257 SAESQ
+2257 SVESQ
-2262 STNGKVAQPKS
+2262 PTNGKVAQPKS
-2273 ENKAKAEKD
+2273 ENKDKAVKD
-2282 GRDSTNQSM
+2282 GRNSTNQSM

-2302 DITEPNVPSN
+2302 DITEPKVPSN

-2327 GQLKSETNVASNE
+2327 EQHKSDTNVTSNE
-2340 ADKSPSK
+2340 VDKSPSK
-2347 ADTEVSN
+2347 ADTA
-2354 KPSTSASSEAKD
+2354 T
-2366 KMTSTNVSQKDDT
+2366 TDT
-2379 ATADTNDTQTSVGPV
+2379 
-2394 ANNKAKDMQTN
+2394 K

-2413 VANNKAT
+2413 ATNKKAKDMQNNDMKA
-2420 QNDGANASPAT
+2420 SLAT

-2445 VTKPEENKVKTKSA
+2445 VTKTDENKTNAKSA

>member
-22 LIATVTFISI
+22 LIATVTFIST

-56 NAQPNANAGAQANP
+56 NTQPNANAGAQANP
-70 AAQPAAPANQGQP
+70 TAQPAAPANQGQP

-95 PAGGTAQPAG
+95 PAGG
-105 GAAQPAAGTAQP
+105 AAQPNTQP

-147 NNQATPAN
+147 NNQATPNNNATPAN

-166 QPAAPVAANAQ
+166 QPAANAQ
-177 TQDPNAS
+177 TQDSNAS

-388 LAPKATNNKEYTINT
+388 LAPKATNNKEFTINT

-412 ASLKSDQFKY
+412 ASLKADQFKY

-570 KLKQQADTI
+570 KLKQQADNI

-591 RASQTDIDGLVTKLQ
+591 RASQAAIDGLVTKLQ
-606 AALIDNQAAIAELD
+606 AALIDDQAAIAELD

-724 IGKIETKAIKDIGA
+724 IGKIETKAIKDIDA

-753 NDINQTTPATT
+753 NDINQTAPATT

-812 IETTMTAQDLER
+812 IEATTTAQDLER

-843 MDAYNEVK
+843 MDAYNDVK

-966 LDTANSNSEVA
+966 LDAANTNSDVT
-977 TAKDNGIA
+977 TAKDNSIA

-1041 ADIDNAAAN
+1041 TDIDNAAAN
-1050 ADIDNAAANAD
+1050 TD

-1081 VKPAAKQAIADKVQA
+1081 VKPTAKQAIADKVQA
-1096 QETAINANN
+1096 QETAIDAYN
-1105 GSTTEEKEAAK
+1105 GATTEEKAAAK
-1116 QQVQTEKTTADTA
+1116 QQVQTEKTTADAA

-1167 ATKANERKTAI
+1167 TTKANERKAAI

-1227 DQVTPTVNKKV
+1227 DQVTPTVNKKA

-1244 TAILNNKLQ
+1244 TTILNNKLQ
-1253 EIQATPDATDEEKQA
+1253 AIQATPDATDEEKQA

-1282 AISAAITNAQVD
+1282 AISAATTNAQVD
-1294 EAKANAEAAI
+1294 EAKANAEVAI

-1325 ATQTNVINNDQNATT
+1325 VAQTSVINNDQNATN

-1389 VKLNAK
+1389 VKSNAK
-1395 NDVDQA
+1395 NEVDQA

-1433 AYLDI
+1433 AYQDI

-1453 AVTDIQ
+1453 AVADVQ

-1526 AKENAIQA
+1526 AKDNAIQA

-1657 VDAALNQ
+1657 VDATLNQ

-1706 ADAYNAKVNEADNSN
+1706 EAAYNSKVNEADNSN

-1765 INDYTIPTGKKESAT
+1765 INDYTIPTGKKETAT

-1816 QTALESINNGVDNG
+1816 QTVLESINNGVDNG

-1849 ATVKPKANQAIEVKA
+1849 ATVKPKANQAIEAKA
-1864 EDTKESIDQ
+1864 EDTKESIDH

-1890 QITDQAKQGI
+1890 QITDQAKKGI
-1900 TDATT
+1900 NDATT

-2026 NADADASAKEIA
+2026 NADASAKEIA

-2051 KLDKTQT
+2051 NLDKTQT

-2086 TNNGIDNNDATAN
+2086 TNNGTDNNDATAN

-2140 TATSA
+2140 TATSTNNPS
-2145 TDDANDKPQANNNS
+2145 TDDANNKPTANNNS

-2164 TNSPTMDNDVT
+2164 TDNSATGNGTID
-2175 SKPEVESTNNG
+2175 KPEVESTNNG
-2186 TTDKPVTE
+2186 TTDKPATE
-2194 TDNATPAESTTNNNS
+2194 TDNVTPAESTTNNNS
-2209 TTTATNENA
+2209 TTATNENA

-2237 ADSKDNASVNDSKQ
+2237 ADSKDNAFVNDSKQ

-2262 STNGKVAQPKS
+2262 STNGMVVQPKS

-2302 DITEPNVPSN
+2302 DITEPKVPSN

-2327 GQLKSETNVASNE
+2327 GHLKSETNVASNE
-2340 ADKSPSK
+2340 VDKSEGNV
-2347 ADTEVSN
+2347 DTDVSN
-2354 KPSTSASSEAKD
+2354 KPSTSKPSEAKD
-2366 KMTSTNVSQKDDT
+2366 KATSTEDSQKADM
-2379 ATADTNDTQTSVGPV
+2379 ATADT
-2394 ANNKAKDMQTN
+2394 KDNQAAIGATA
-2405 DTQKSVGS
+2405 DV
-2413 VANNKAT
+2413 NNKAT

-2436 NSANQDMLN
+2436 NSTNQDMLN
-2445 VTKPEENKVKTKSA
+2445 VTKTEENKANVKSA

>member
-22 LIATVTFISI
+22 LIATVTFIST

-56 NAQPNANAGAQANP
+56 NTQPNANAGAQANP
-70 AAQPAAPANQGQP
+70 TAQPAAPANQGQP

-95 PAGGTAQPAG
+95 PAGG
-105 GAAQPAAGTAQP
+105 AAQPNTQP

-147 NNQATPAN
+147 NNQATPNNNATPAN

-166 QPAAPVAANAQ
+166 QPAANAQ

-388 LAPKATNNKEYTINT
+388 LAPKATNNKEFTINT

-412 ASLKSDQFKY
+412 ASLKADQFKY

-570 KLKQQADTI
+570 KLKQQADNI

-591 RASQTDIDGLVTKLQ
+591 RASQAAIDGLVTKLQ

-724 IGKIETKAIKDIGA
+724 IGKIETKAIKDIDA

-753 NDINQTTPATT
+753 NDINQTAPATT

-812 IETTMTAQDLER
+812 IEATTTAQDLER

-843 MDAYNEVK
+843 MDAYNDVK

-966 LDTANSNSEVA
+966 LDAANTNSDVT
-977 TAKDNGIA
+977 TAKDNSIA

-1041 ADIDNAAAN
+1041 TDIDNAAAN
-1050 ADIDNAAANAD
+1050 TD

-1081 VKPAAKQAIADKVQA
+1081 VKPTAKQAIADKVQA
-1096 QETAINANN
+1096 QETAIDAYN
-1105 GSTTEEKEAAK
+1105 GATTEEKAAAK
-1116 QQVQTEKTTADTA
+1116 QQVQTEKTTADAA

-1167 ATKANERKTAI
+1167 TTKANERKAAI

-1227 DQVTPTVNKKV
+1227 DQVTPTVNKKA

-1244 TAILNNKLQ
+1244 TTILNNKLQ
-1253 EIQATPDATDEEKQA
+1253 AIQATPDATDEEKQA

-1282 AISAAITNAQVD
+1282 AISAATTNAQVD
-1294 EAKANAEAAI
+1294 EAKANAEVAI

-1325 ATQTNVINNDQNATT
+1325 VAQTSVINNDQNATN

-1389 VKLNAK
+1389 VKSNAK
-1395 NDVDQA
+1395 NEVDQA

-1433 AYLDI
+1433 AYQDI

-1453 AVTDIQ
+1453 AVADVQ

-1526 AKENAIQA
+1526 AKDNAIQA

-1592 NTANTTGDVT
+1592 NIANTTGDVT

-1657 VDAALNQ
+1657 VDATLNQ

-1706 ADAYNAKVNEADNSN
+1706 EAAYNSKVNEADNSN

-1765 INDYTIPTGKKESAT
+1765 INDYTIPTGKKETAT

-1849 ATVKPKANQAIEVKA
+1849 ATVKPKANQAIEAKA
-1864 EDTKESIDQ
+1864 EDTKESIDH

-1890 QITDQAKQGI
+1890 QITDQAKKGI
-1900 TDATT
+1900 NDATT

-2026 NADADASAKEIA
+2026 NADASAKEIA

-2051 KLDKTQT
+2051 NLDKTQT

-2086 TNNGIDNNDATAN
+2086 TNNGTDNNDATAN

-2140 TATSA
+2140 TATSTNNPS
-2145 TDDANDKPQANNNS
+2145 TDDANNKPTANNNS

-2164 TNSPTMDNDVT
+2164 TDNSATGNGTID
-2175 SKPEVESTNNG
+2175 KPEVESTNNG
-2186 TTDKPVTE
+2186 TTDKPATE
-2194 TDNATPAESTTNNNS
+2194 TDNVTPAESTTNNNS
-2209 TTTATNENA
+2209 TTATNENA

-2237 ADSKDNASVNDSKQ
+2237 ADSKDNAFVNDSKQ

-2262 STNGKVAQPKS
+2262 STNGMVVQPKS

-2302 DITEPNVPSN
+2302 DITEPKVPSN

-2327 GQLKSETNVASNE
+2327 GHLKSETNVASNE
-2340 ADKSPSK
+2340 VDKSEGNV
-2347 ADTEVSN
+2347 DTDVSN
-2354 KPSTSASSEAKD
+2354 KPSTSKPSEAKD
-2366 KMTSTNVSQKDDT
+2366 KATSTEDSQKADM
-2379 ATADTNDTQTSVGPV
+2379 ATADT
-2394 ANNKAKDMQTN
+2394 KDNQAAIGATA
-2405 DTQKSVGS
+2405 DV
-2413 VANNKAT
+2413 NNKAT

-2436 NSANQDMLN
+2436 NSTNQDMLN
-2445 VTKPEENKVKTKSA
+2445 VTKTEENKANVKSA

>member
-56 NAQPNANAGAQANP
+56 NTQPNANAGAQANP

-95 PAGGTAQPAG
+95 PAGGAAQPVG

-155 QTQPANAPAAA
+155 QTQPANAPAA

-388 LAPKATNNKEYTINT
+388 LAPKATNNKEFTINT

-412 ASLKSDQFKY
+412 ASLKADQFKY

-432 VNDSLT
+432 INDSLT

-453 MTVNYDQN
+453 MTVNYDQT

-591 RASQTDIDGLVTKLQ
+591 RASQADIDGLVTKLQ

-620 AKAQE
+620 TKAQE

-724 IGKIETKAIKDIGA
+724 IGKIETKAIKDIDA

-812 IETTMTAQDLER
+812 IEATTTAQDLER

-966 LDTANSNSEVA
+966 LDAANTNSAVT

-1029 KDKVDQAVVTAN
+1029 KEKVDQAVLSAN

-1050 ADIDNAAANAD
+1050 TD

-1081 VKPAAKQAIADKVQA
+1081 VKPQAKQAIADKVQA
-1096 QETAINANN
+1096 QEKAIDANN
-1105 GSTTEEKEAAK
+1105 GSTTEEKAAAK
-1116 QQVQTEKTTADTA
+1116 QQVQTEKTTADAA
-1129 IDGAHSNAEVE
+1129 IDAAHTNAEVE

-1153 QPATTTKDDAKQAI
+1153 QPATTTKDNAKEAI

-1227 DQVTPTVNKKV
+1227 DQVTPTVNKKA

-1268 ADAEANTENGKANQ
+1268 ADAEANTENGKAIQ
-1282 AISAAITNAQVD
+1282 AIAAATTNAQVD
-1294 EAKANAEAAI
+1294 EAKTNAEAAI

-1310 VVKKQAAKDEIDQLQ
+1310 VVKKQTAKDEIDQLQ
-1325 ATQTNVINNDQNATT
+1325 ATQTNVINNDQN
-1340 EEKEAAIQQLATAVT
+1340 
-1355 DAKNNITAATDDNG
+1355 
-1369 VDQAKD
+1369 
-1375 AGKNSIQSTQPATA
+1375 
-1389 VKLNAK
+1389 
-1395 NDVDQA
+1395 
-1401 VTTQNQAID
+1401 
-1410 NTTGATTEEKNAAKD
+1410 
-1425 LVLKAKEK
+1425 
-1433 AYLDI
+1433 
-1438 LNAQTTNDVTQIKDQ
+1438 
-1453 AVTDIQ
+1453 
-1459 GITADTTIKDVAKD
+1459 
-1473 ELATKANE
+1473 
-1481 QKALIAQTA
+1481 
-1490 DATTEEKEQANQQV
+1490 
-1504 DAQLTQGNQNIENA
+1504 
-1518 QSIDDVNT
+1518 
-1526 AKENAIQA
+1526 
-1534 IDPIQASTD
+1534 
-1543 VKTNARAELLTEMQ
+1543 
-1557 NKITEI
+1557 
-1563 LSDNTTTNEEK
+1563 
-1574 GKDIEP
+1574 
-1580 VRATYEEGLNNI
+1580 
-1592 NTANTTGDVT
+1592 
-1602 TAKDTAVQKVQQLHA
+1602 
-1617 NPVKKPA
+1617 
-1624 GKTALDQAA
+1624 
-1633 ADRKTQ
+1633 
-1639 IEQTPNAS
+1639 
-1647 QQEINDAKQE
+1647 
-1657 VDAALNQ
+1657 
-1664 AKTNVDQSSTNEY
+1664 
-1677 VDNAV
+1677 
-1682 KEGKAKINAV
+1682 
-1692 KTFSE
+1692 
-1697 YKKDALAKI
+1697 
-1706 ADAYNAKVNEADNSN
+1706 
-1721 ASTSSEIA
+1721 
-1729 EAKQKLAELKQT
+1729 
-1741 ADQNVNQATSKDD
+1741 
-1754 IEVQIH
+1754 
-1760 NDLDN
+1760 
-1765 INDYTIPTGKKESAT
+1765 
-1780 TDLYAYADQKKNN
+1780 
-1793 ISADTNATQDEKQQA
+1793 
-1808 IKQVDQNV
+1808 
-1816 QTALESINNGVDNG
+1816 
-1830 DVDDALTQ
+1830 
-1838 GKAAIDAIQVD
+1838 
-1849 ATVKPKANQAIEVKA
+1849 
-1864 EDTKESIDQ
+1864 
-1873 SDQLTAEEKTEA
+1873 
-1885 LAMIK
+1885 
-1890 QITDQAKQGI
+1890 
-1900 TDATT
+1900 
-1905 TAEVEKAK
+1905 
-1913 AQGLEAFDNIQI
+1913 
-1925 DSTEKQKAIE
+1925 
-1935 ELETALD
+1935 
-1942 QIEAGVNVDADAT
+1942 AT

-1997 KAQRINPE
+1997 KAQRINPV

-2058 NAEVAELQNVTIPAI
+2058 NTEVAELQNVTIPAI

-2086 TNNGIDNNDATAN
+2086 TNNGTDNNDATAN

-2140 TATSA
+2140 TVTSA
-2145 TDDANDKPQANNNS
+2145 TDDAKDKPQANNNS
-2159 SVDAS
+2159 SADAS

-2218 PTGSTAT
+2218 PTGSTTT

-2312 TSKDKEESTTNQTDA
+2312 TSKDKEESTSNQTDA

-2354 KPSTSASSEAKD
+2354 KPSTSASSEAKE

-2379 ATADTNDTQTSVGPV
+2379 ATADTNDMQTSVGSV

-2405 DTQKSVGS
+2405 DTQTSVGP

-2436 NSANQDMLN
+2436 HSMHQDMLN
-2445 VTKPEENKVKTKSA
+2445 VTKTEENKANAKSD

>member
-22 LIATVTFISI
+22 LIATVTFIST

-56 NAQPNANAGAQANP
+56 NTQPNANAGAQANP
-70 AAQPAAPANQGQP
+70 TAQPATPANQGQP
-83 AAQPANQ
+83 AAQPASQ

-95 PAGGTAQPAG
+95 PAGG
-105 GAAQPAAGTAQP
+105 AAQPNTQP

-147 NNQATPAN
+147 NNQATPNNNATPAN

-205 ENRQDPTV
+205 ENRQDPIV

-227 GKIGFVNSELRRSDM
+227 DKIGFVNSELRRSDM

-388 LAPKATNNKEYTINT
+388 LAPKATNNKEFTINT

-412 ASLKSDQFKY
+412 ASLKADQFKY

-591 RASQTDIDGLVTKLQ
+591 RASQADIDGLVTKLQ

-663 TSQGVTTEKDNGI
+663 TAQGVTTEKDNGI

-724 IGKIETKAIKDIGA
+724 IGKIETKAIKDIDA

-753 NDINQTTPATT
+753 NDINQTAPATT

-794 VAEAIER
+794 VAEAIGR

-812 IETTMTAQDLER
+812 IEATTTAQDLER

-871 VAEADAAVEAAQKQ
+871 VAEADAAVDAAQKQ
-885 GLHDIQVVKSKQE
+885 GLHDIQVVKSKQD

-966 LDTANSNSEVA
+966 LDAANTNSDVT

-1041 ADIDNAAAN
+1041 TDIDNAAAN
-1050 ADIDNAAANAD
+1050 TD

-1081 VKPAAKQAIADKVQA
+1081 VKPTAKQAITDKVQA
-1096 QETAINANN
+1096 QETAIDANN
-1105 GSTTEEKEAAK
+1105 GATTEEKAAAK
-1116 QQVQTEKTTADTA
+1116 QQVQTEKTTADAA

-1167 ATKANERKTAI
+1167 TTKANERKTVI

-1190 AANADVDN
+1190 AANANVDN

-1227 DQVTPTVNKKV
+1227 DQVTPTVNKKA

-1244 TAILNNKLQ
+1244 TTILNNKLQ
-1253 EIQATPDATDEEKQA
+1253 AIQATPDATNEEKQA
-1268 ADAEANTENGKANQ
+1268 ADAEANTENGKAIQ
-1282 AISAAITNAQVD
+1282 AIAAATTNADVD

-1325 ATQTNVINNDQNATT
+1325 VAQTSVINNDQNATN

-1389 VKLNAK
+1389 VKSNAK

-1410 NTTGATTEEKNAAKD
+1410 NTTDATTEEKNAAKD

-1433 AYLDI
+1433 AYQDI
-1438 LNAQTTNDVTQIKDQ
+1438 LNAQTTNDVTQIKDK
-1453 AVTDIQ
+1453 AVADVQ

-1526 AKENAIQA
+1526 AKDNAIQA

-1543 VKTNARAELLTEMQ
+1543 VKRNARAELLTEMQ

-1563 LSDNTTTNEEK
+1563 LNDNTTTNEEK

-1580 VRATYEEGLNNI
+1580 VRAAYEEGLNNI

-1624 GKTALDQAA
+1624 GKKELDQAA

-1657 VDAALNQ
+1657 VDTELNQ
-1664 AKTNVDQSSTNEY
+1664 AKTNVDQSSTNDY
-1677 VDNAV
+1677 VD
-1682 KEGKAKINAV
+1682 NAV

-1729 EAKQKLAELKQT
+1729 EAKQKLSELKQT

-1760 NDLDN
+1760 TDLDN
-1765 INDYTIPTGKKESAT
+1765 INDYTIPTGKKETAT

-1849 ATVKPKANQAIEVKA
+1849 ATVKPKANQAIEAKA
-1864 EDTKESIDQ
+1864 EDTKESIDH

-1890 QITDQAKQGI
+1890 QIKDQAKQGI

-1997 KAQRINPE
+1997 KAQRINPV

-2058 NAEVAELQNVTIPAI
+2058 NTEVAELQNVTIPAI
-2073 EAIVPQNDPDAND
+2073 EAIVPQNDPNAND
-2086 TNNGIDNNDATAN
+2086 TNSGSDNNDATAN

-2113 VSETTD
+2113 VTESTD

-2134 AATGET
+2134 PATGET
-2140 TATSA
+2140 TAT
-2145 TDDANDKPQANNNS
+2145 DDANNKPTANNNS
-2159 SVDAS
+2159 SVDESAD
-2164 TNSPTMDNDVT
+2164 NSATGNGTTD
-2175 SKPEVESTNNG
+2175 KPEVESTNNG
-2186 TTDKPVTE
+2186 TTDKPATE

-2209 TTTATNENA
+2209 TTATNENA

-2225 APTTAST
+2225 APTTNAST
-2232 EAASS
+2232 GAASS

-2291 VESTTETLPSA
+2291 VESTAETLPSA
-2302 DITEPNVPSN
+2302 DITEPKVSSN
-2312 TSKDKEESTTNQTDA
+2312 TSKDKKESTTNQTGA

-2340 ADKSPSK
+2340 ADKSEGNV
-2347 ADTEVSN
+2347 DTEVSN
-2354 KPSTSASSEAKD
+2354 KPSISKPSEAKD
-2366 KMTSTNVSQKDDT
+2366 KATSTEDSQKADMSTADT
-2379 ATADTNDTQTSVGPV
+2379 KDNQASIGATADV
-2394 ANNKAKDMQTN
+2394 
-2405 DTQKSVGS
+2405 
-2413 VANNKAT
+2413 NNKAT

-2431 VSNGS
+2431 VSKGS
-2436 NSANQDMLN
+2436 NSANQGMLK
-2445 VTKPEENKVKTKSA
+2445 VTNTDKHQAKVTSA

>member
-56 NAQPNANAGAQANP
+56 SAQPNANAGAQANP
-70 AAQPAAPANQGQP
+70 TAQPAAPANQGQP

-95 PAGGTAQPAG
+95 PAGG
-105 GAAQPAAGTAQP
+105 AAQPAAGTTQP

-147 NNQATPAN
+147 NNQATPNNNATPAN

-194 LTFDDPAISTD
+194 LTFDDPAISTND
-205 ENRQDPTV
+205 NRQDPTV
-213 TVTDKVNGYSLINN
+213 TVTDHVNGYSLINN

-412 ASLKSDQFKY
+412 ASLKADQFKY

-555 VDNSHYTTASIAEYN
+555 VDDSHYTTASIAEYN

-591 RASQTDIDGLVTKLQ
+591 RASQADIDGLVTKLQ

-663 TSQGVTTEKDNGI
+663 TAQGVTTEKDNGI

-724 IGKIETKAIKDIGA
+724 IGKIETKAIKDIDA

-753 NDINQTTPATT
+753 NDINQTAPATT

-812 IETTMTAQDLER
+812 IEATTTAQDLER

-829 ISKIENITDSTQTK
+829 IFKIENITDSTQTK
-843 MDAYNEVK
+843 MDAYKEVK

-865 NATNEE
+865 NATDEE
-871 VAEADAAVEAAQKQ
+871 VAEADAAVDAAQTE
-885 GLHDIQVVKSKQE
+885 GLHDIQVVKSQQE
-898 VADTKSKVLDK
+898 VADTKAKVLDK

-915 QAKVKPAADTE
+915 QARVKPAADTE

-977 TAKDNGIA
+977 TAKDNSIA

-1029 KDKVDQAVVTAN
+1029 KDKVDQAVVNAN

-1050 ADIDNAAANAD
+1050 ND

-1081 VKPAAKQAIADKVQA
+1081 VKPQAKQAIADKVQA
-1096 QETAINANN
+1096 QETAIDANN
-1105 GSTTEEKEAAK
+1105 GATTEEKTAAK
-1116 QQVQTEKTTADTA
+1116 QQVQTEKTTADAA

-1167 ATKANERKTAI
+1167 ATKANERKAAI
-1178 AQTQDITAEEIA
+1178 AQTQEITAEEIA
-1190 AANADVDN
+1190 AANANVDN
-1198 AVTQA
+1198 AVTEA
-1203 NSNIEAAN
+1203 NNHIETAN
-1211 SQNDV
+1211 SQNEV
-1216 DQAKTTGETSI
+1216 DQAKTTGEASI
-1227 DQVTPTVNKKV
+1227 DQVTPTVNKKA

-1244 TAILNNKLQ
+1244 TTILNNKLQ
-1253 EIQATPDATDEEKQA
+1253 AIQATPDATDEEKQA
-1268 ADAEANTENGKANQ
+1268 AETEANTENAKANQ
-1282 AISAAITNAQVD
+1282 AITAATTNAEVD
-1294 EAKANAEAAI
+1294 EAKTNAEAAI

-1310 VVKKQAAKDEIDQLQ
+1310 VMKKQEAKDEIDQLQ
-1325 ATQTNVINNDQNATT
+1325 AAQTAVINNDQNATN

-1355 DAKNNITAATDDNG
+1355 DAKNNITAATDNNG
-1369 VDQAKD
+1369 VDTAKD

-1389 VKLNAK
+1389 VKSNAK
-1395 NDVDQA
+1395 NEVDQA

-1425 LVLKAKEK
+1425 LVSKAKEK
-1433 AYLDI
+1433 AYQDI

-1453 AVTDIQ
+1453 AVADIQ

-1473 ELATKANE
+1473 ELATKAKE

-1526 AKENAIQA
+1526 AKDNAIQA

-1543 VKTNARAELLTEMQ
+1543 VKTNARAELLNEMQ

-1563 LSDNTTTNEEK
+1563 LNDNTTTNEEK

-1580 VRATYEEGLNNI
+1580 VRAAYEEGLNNI
-1592 NTANTTGDVT
+1592 NAATTTGDVT

-1624 GKTALDQAA
+1624 GKTELDQAA
-1633 ADRKTQ
+1633 ADKKTQ

-1664 AKTNVDQSSTNEY
+1664 AKTNIDQSSTNEY
-1677 VDNAV
+1677 VDNAVKEGKAKINAV

-1793 ISADTNATQDEKQQA
+1793 ILADTNATQDEKQQA

-1816 QTALESINNGVDNG
+1816 QTALESINNGVDNS

-1849 ATVKPKANQAIEVKA
+1849 ATVKPKANQAIDDKA
-1864 EDTKESIDQ
+1864 QETKESIDQ
-1873 SDQLTAEEKTEA
+1873 SDQLTAEEKTAA
-1885 LAMIK
+1885 LATIK

-1935 ELETALD
+1935 ELETSLD
-1942 QIEAGVNVDADAT
+1942 QIEAGVNVNVDAT

-1997 KAQRINPE
+1997 KAQRINPV

-2058 NAEVAELQNVTIPAI
+2058 NAEVDELQNVTIPAI
-2073 EAIVPQNDPDAND
+2073 EAIVPQKDPNAND
-2086 TNNGIDNNDATAN
+2086 TNSGSDNNDATAN

-2113 VSETTD
+2113 VTESTD
-2119 NGKADASPTTPNNSD
+2119 NANADTSSTTTNNQND
-2134 AATGET
+2134 AATGGT
-2140 TATSA
+2140 TATS
-2145 TDDANDKPQANNNS
+2145 TNNS

-2164 TNSPTMDNDVT
+2164 TDNSATG
-2175 SKPEVESTNNG
+2175 NG
-2186 TTDKPVTE
+2186 TTDKPATE
-2194 TDNATPAESTTNNNS
+2194 TDNATPAEGTRNNNG
-2209 TTTATNENA
+2209 TATATNENA

-2225 APTTAST
+2225 APTTNAST
-2232 EAASS
+2232 GAASS

-2302 DITEPNVPSN
+2302 DITGPKVPSN
-2312 TSKDKEESTTNQTDA
+2312 TEKDKEESTTNQTDA

-2340 ADKSPSK
+2340 ADKSEGNV
-2347 ADTEVSN
+2347 DTDVSN
-2354 KPSTSASSEAKD
+2354 KPSTSASSEAKE
-2366 KMTSTNVSQKDDT
+2366 KMTSINVSQKDDT

-2394 ANNKAKDMQTN
+2394 ANNKA
-2405 DTQKSVGS
+2405 
-2413 VANNKAT
+2413 T
-2420 QNDGANASPAT
+2420 QNDGTNASPAT

-2445 VTKPEENKVKTKSA
+2445 VTNTEENKANAKSA
-2459 QQGKVNKPK
+2459 QQGKVNKLK

>member
-1 MNLFRQQKFSIR
+1 
-13 KFNVGIFSA
+13 
-22 LIATVTFISI
+22 
-32 NPTTASAAEQNQPAQ
+32 
-47 NQPAQPADA
+47 
-56 NAQPNANAGAQANP
+56 
-70 AAQPAAPANQGQP
+70 
-83 AAQPANQ
+83 
-90 GGQAN
+90 
-95 PAGGTAQPAG
+95 
-105 GAAQPAAGTAQP
+105 
-117 AGQGNQADPNNAA
+117 
-130 QAQPG
+130 
-135 NQAAPANQAGQG
+135 
-147 NNQATPAN
+147 
-155 QTQPANAPAAA
+155 
-166 QPAAPVAANAQ
+166 
-177 TQDPNAS
+177 
-184 NTGEGSINTT
+184 
-194 LTFDDPAISTD
+194 
-205 ENRQDPTV
+205 
-213 TVTDKVNGYSLINN
+213 
-227 GKIGFVNSELRRSDM
+227 M

-337 ADRLDLQF
+337 ADRLDLEF

-412 ASLKSDQFKY
+412 ASLKADQFKY

-555 VDNSHYTTASIAEYN
+555 VDDSHYTTASIAEYN

-591 RASQTDIDGLVTKLQ
+591 RASQADIDGLVTKLQ
-606 AALIDNQAAIAELD
+606 AALIDNQAAISELD

-663 TSQGVTTEKDNGI
+663 TAQGVTTEKDNGI

-724 IGKIETKAIKDIGA
+724 IGKIETKAIKDIDA

-753 NDINQTTPATT
+753 NDINQTAPATT

-812 IETTMTAQDLER
+812 IEATTTAQDLDR

-829 ISKIENITDSTQTK
+829 IFKIENITDSTQTK

-865 NATNEE
+865 NATDEE
-871 VAEADAAVEAAQKQ
+871 VAEADAAVDAAQTE

-898 VADTKSKVLDK
+898 VADTKAKVLDK

-915 QAKVKPAADTE
+915 QARVKPAADRE
-926 VENAYNTRKQEI
+926 VDNAYNTRKQEI
-938 QNSNASTTEE
+938 QNSNTSTTEE
-948 KQAAYT
+948 KEAAYT
-954 ELDTKKQEARTN
+954 QLDAKKQEARTN
-966 LDTANSNSEVA
+966 LDAANTNSAVT

-1029 KDKVDQAVVTAN
+1029 KDKVDQAVVNAN

-1050 ADIDNAAANAD
+1050 ND

-1081 VKPAAKQAIADKVQA
+1081 VKPQAKQAIADKVQA
-1096 QETAINANN
+1096 QETAIDANN
-1105 GSTTEEKEAAK
+1105 GATTEEKTAAK

-1167 ATKANERKTAI
+1167 ATKERKAAI
-1178 AQTQDITAEEIA
+1178 AQTQEITAEEIA
-1190 AANADVDN
+1190 AANANVDN
-1198 AVTQA
+1198 AVTEA
-1203 NSNIEAAN
+1203 NNHIETAN
-1211 SQNDV
+1211 SQNEV
-1216 DQAKTTGETSI
+1216 DQAKTTGEASI
-1227 DQVTPTVNKKV
+1227 DQVTPTVNKKA

-1244 TAILNNKLQ
+1244 TTILNNKLQ
-1253 EIQATPDATDEEKQA
+1253 AIQATPDATDEEKQA
-1268 ADAEANTENGKANQ
+1268 AETEANTENAKANQ
-1282 AISAAITNAQVD
+1282 AITAATTNAEVD
-1294 EAKANAEAAI
+1294 EAKTNAEAAI

-1310 VVKKQAAKDEIDQLQ
+1310 VMKKQAAKDEIDQLQ
-1325 ATQTNVINNDQNATT
+1325 AAQTAVINNDQNATN

-1355 DAKNNITAATDDNG
+1355 DAKNNITAATDNNG
-1369 VDQAKD
+1369 VDTAKD

-1389 VKLNAK
+1389 VKSNAK
-1395 NDVDQA
+1395 NEVDQA

-1425 LVLKAKEK
+1425 LVSKAKEK
-1433 AYLDI
+1433 AYQDI

-1453 AVTDIQ
+1453 AVADIQ

-1473 ELATKANE
+1473 ELATKAKE

-1518 QSIDDVNT
+1518 KSIDDVNT
-1526 AKENAIQA
+1526 AKDNAIQA

-1543 VKTNARAELLTEMQ
+1543 VKTNARAELLNEMQ

-1563 LSDNTTTNEEK
+1563 LNDNTTTNEEK

-1580 VRATYEEGLNNI
+1580 VRAAYEEGLNNI
-1592 NTANTTGDVT
+1592 NAATTTGDVT

-1624 GKTALDQAA
+1624 GKTELDQAA
-1633 ADRKTQ
+1633 ADKKTQ

-1664 AKTNVDQSSTNEY
+1664 AKTNIDQSSTNEY

-1793 ISADTNATQDEKQQA
+1793 ILADTNATQDEKQQA

-1816 QTALESINNGVDNG
+1816 QTALESINNGVDNS
-1830 DVDDALTQ
+1830 DVDDTLTQ
-1838 GKAAIDAIQVD
+1838 GKATIDAVQVD
-1849 ATVKPKANQAIEVKA
+1849 ATVKPKANQAIDAKA
-1864 EDTKESIDQ
+1864 QETKESIDQ
-1873 SDQLTAEEKTEA
+1873 SDQLTAEEKTAA
-1885 LAMIK
+1885 LATIK

-1997 KAQRINPE
+1997 KAQRINPV

-2020 QIEIIK
+2020 QIEIIE
-2026 NADADASAKEIA
+2026 NADASAKEIA

-2058 NAEVAELQNVTIPAI
+2058 NTEVDELQNVTIPAI
-2073 EAIVPQNDPDAND
+2073 EAIVPQKDPNAND
-2086 TNNGIDNNDATAN
+2086 TNSGSDNNDATAN

-2113 VSETTD
+2113 VTESTD
-2119 NGKADASPTTPNNSD
+2119 NANADTSSTTTNNHND
-2134 AATGET
+2134 AATGGT
-2140 TATSA
+2140 TATSTDNSA
-2145 TDDANDKPQANNNS
+2145 TGNGTSDKS
-2159 SVDAS
+2159 
-2164 TNSPTMDNDVT
+2164 
-2175 SKPEVESTNNG
+2175 EVESTNNG
-2186 TTDKPVTE
+2186 TTDKSATE
-2194 TDNATPAESTTNNNS
+2194 TDNATPAESARNNNS
-2209 TTTATNENA
+2209 TTATNENA

-2225 APTTAST
+2225 VPTTNAST
-2232 EAASS
+2232 GAASS

-2273 ENKAKAEKD
+2273 ENKAKDEKD

-2302 DITEPNVPSN
+2302 DITEPKVPSN
-2312 TSKDKEESTTNQTDA
+2312 TEKDKKESTTNQTDA

-2340 ADKSPSK
+2340 ADKSEGNV
-2347 ADTEVSN
+2347 DTDVSN
-2354 KPSTSASSEAKD
+2354 KPSTSKPSEAKD
-2366 KMTSTNVSQKDDT
+2366 KATSTEDSQKADMATSDKKDNQAAIG
-2379 ATADTNDTQTSVGPV
+2379 ATADV
-2394 ANNKAKDMQTN
+2394 
-2405 DTQKSVGS
+2405 
-2413 VANNKAT
+2413 NNKAT

-2436 NSANQDMLN
+2436 NSANQDMLK
-2445 VTKPEENKVKTKSA
+2445 VTNTDKHQAKATSA
-2459 QQGKVNKPK
+2459 QQGKENKAK

-2480 HNDDLPYA
+2480 HNDDLPYV

>member
-22 LIATVTFISI
+22 LIATVTFIST

-56 NAQPNANAGAQANP
+56 NTQPNANAGAQANP
-70 AAQPAAPANQGQP
+70 AAQPA
-83 AAQPANQ
+83 NQ

-95 PAGGTAQPAG
+95 PAGG
-105 GAAQPAAGTAQP
+105 AAQPNTQP

-135 NQAAPANQAGQG
+135 
-147 NNQATPAN
+147 NQATPAN

-249 NYQARGNVAALGRV
+249 NYQAKGNVAALGRV

-412 ASLKSDQFKY
+412 ASLKADQFKY

-591 RASQTDIDGLVTKLQ
+591 RASQADIDGLVTKLQ

-724 IGKIETKAIKDIGA
+724 IGKIETKAIKDIDA

-753 NDINQTTPATT
+753 NDINQTAPATT

-812 IETTMTAQDLER
+812 IEATTTAQDLER

-954 ELDTKKQEARTN
+954 ELDAKKQEARTN
-966 LDTANSNSEVA
+966 LDAANTNSDVT

-1029 KDKVDQAVVTAN
+1029 KDKVDQVVVT
-1041 ADIDNAAAN
+1041 AN

-1081 VKPAAKQAIADKVQA
+1081 VKPTAKQAIADKVQA
-1096 QETAINANN
+1096 QETAIDANN
-1105 GSTTEEKEAAK
+1105 GATTEEKEAAK
-1116 QQVQTEKTTADTA
+1116 QQVQTEKTAADAA
-1129 IDGAHSNAEVE
+1129 IDAAHSNVEV
-1140 AAKNAEIAKIEAI
+1140 
-1153 QPATTTKDDAKQAI
+1153 
-1167 ATKANERKTAI
+1167 
-1178 AQTQDITAEEIA
+1178 
-1190 AANADVDN
+1190 
-1198 AVTQA
+1198 
-1203 NSNIEAAN
+1203 EAAN

-1227 DQVTPTVNKKV
+1227 DQVTPTVNKKA

-1253 EIQATPDATDEEKQA
+1253 AIQATPDATNEEKQA
-1268 ADAEANTENGKANQ
+1268 ADAEANTENGKAIQ
-1282 AISAAITNAQVD
+1282 AIAAATTNADVD

-1325 ATQTNVINNDQNATT
+1325 ATQTNVINNDQNATN

-1389 VKLNAK
+1389 VKSNAK

-1433 AYLDI
+1433 AYQDI

-1453 AVTDIQ
+1453 AVADIQ

-1526 AKENAIQA
+1526 AKDNAIQA

-1563 LSDNTTTNEEK
+1563 LNNNETTNEEK
-1574 GKDIEP
+1574 GNDIGP
-1580 VRATYEEGLNNI
+1580 VRAAYEEGLNNI
-1592 NTANTTGDVT
+1592 NAATTTADVT

-1624 GKTALDQAA
+1624 GKKELDQAA
-1633 ADRKTQ
+1633 ADKKTQ

-1657 VDAALNQ
+1657 IDTELNQ

-1997 KAQRINPE
+1997 KAQRINPV

-2058 NAEVAELQNVTIPAI
+2058 NTEVAELQNVTIPAI

-2086 TNNGIDNNDATAN
+2086 TNNGTDNNDATAN

-2140 TATSA
+2140 TVTSA
-2145 TDDANDKPQANNNS
+2145 TDDAKDKPQANNNS
-2159 SVDAS
+2159 SADAS

-2175 SKPEVESTNNG
+2175 SKPKVESTNNG

-2218 PTGSTAT
+2218 PTGSTTT

-2312 TSKDKEESTTNQTDA
+2312 TSKDKEESTSNQTDA
-2327 GQLKSETNVASNE
+2327 GQPKSETNVASNE

-2379 ATADTNDTQTSVGPV
+2379 ATADTNDTQTSVGPD
-2394 ANNKAKDMQTN
+2394 ANNKAMQN
-2405 DTQKSVGS
+2405 G
-2413 VANNKAT
+2413 
-2420 QNDGANASPAT
+2420 GANASSAT

-2436 NSANQDMLN
+2436 HSMHQDMLK
-2445 VTKPEENKVKTKSA
+2445 VTNTDDHQAKTKSA

>member
-22 LIATVTFISI
+22 LIATVTFIST

-47 NQPAQPADA
+47 NQPAQPADV
-56 NAQPNANAGAQANP
+56 NTQPNANAGAQANP
-70 AAQPAAPANQGQP
+70 TAQPAAPANQGQP

-95 PAGGTAQPAG
+95 PAGG
-105 GAAQPAAGTAQP
+105 AAQPNTQP

-147 NNQATPAN
+147 NNQATPNNNATPAN

-184 NTGEGSINTT
+184 NTREGSINTT

-388 LAPKATNNKEYTINT
+388 LAPKATNNKEFTINT
-403 EIGNNGNFG
+403 EVGNNGNFG
-412 ASLKSDQFKY
+412 ASLKADQFKY

-453 MTVNYDQN
+453 MTVNYDQT
-461 ANKVTFTSQGVTT
+461 ANT
-474 ARGTHTK
+474 
-481 EVLFPDKSLKLSY
+481 
-494 KVNVANID
+494 N
-502 TPKNIDFNE
+502 
-511 KLTYRTASDVVIN
+511 SDV
-524 NAQPEVTLTADPFSV
+524 T
-539 AVEMN
+539 
-544 KDALQQQVNSQ
+544 
-555 VDNSHYTTASIAEYN
+555 
-570 KLKQQADTI
+570 
-579 LNEDANHVETAN
+579 
-591 RASQTDIDGLVTKLQ
+591 
-606 AALIDNQAAIAELD
+606 
-620 AKAQE
+620 
-625 KVTAAQQSKKV
+625 
-636 TQDEVAALVTKINN
+636 
-650 DKNNAIAEINKQT
+650 
-663 TSQGVTTEKDNGI
+663 
-676 AVLEQDVIT
+676 
-685 PTVKP
+685 
-690 QAKQD
+690 
-695 IIQAVTTRKQQIKK
+695 
-709 SNASL
+709 
-714 QDEKDVANDK
+714 
-724 IGKIETKAIKDIGA
+724 
-738 ATTNA
+738 
-743 QVEAIKTKAI
+743 
-753 NDINQTTPATT
+753 
-764 AKAAALE
+764 
-771 EFDEVVQA
+771 
-779 QIDQAPLNPDTTNEE
+779 
-794 VAEAIER
+794 
-801 INAAKV
+801 
-807 SGVKA
+807 
-812 IETTMTAQDLER
+812 
-824 VKNEE
+824 
-829 ISKIENITDSTQTK
+829 
-843 MDAYNEVK
+843 
-851 QAATARKAQNATVS
+851 
-865 NATNEE
+865 
-871 VAEADAAVEAAQKQ
+871 
-885 GLHDIQVVKSKQE
+885 
-898 VADTKSKVLDK
+898 
-909 INAIQT
+909 
-915 QAKVKPAADTE
+915 
-926 VENAYNTRKQEI
+926 
-938 QNSNASTTEE
+938 
-948 KQAAYT
+948 
-954 ELDTKKQEARTN
+954 
-966 LDTANSNSEVA
+966 
-977 TAKDNGIA
+977 TAKDNGIV
-985 AINQVQAA
+985 AINQVQAV

-1041 ADIDNAAAN
+1041 TDIDNAAAN
-1050 ADIDNAAANAD
+1050 TD

-1081 VKPAAKQAIADKVQA
+1081 VKPTAKQAIADKVQA
-1096 QETAINANN
+1096 QETAIDANN
-1105 GSTTEEKEAAK
+1105 GATTEEKATAK
-1116 QQVQTEKTTADTA
+1116 QQVQTEKATADTA

-1167 ATKANERKTAI
+1167 TTKANERKTAI

-1227 DQVTPTVNKKV
+1227 DQVTPTVNKKA

-1244 TAILNNKLQ
+1244 TTILNNKLQ
-1253 EIQATPDATDEEKQA
+1253 EIQATPDVTDEEKQT

-1282 AISAAITNAQVD
+1282 AISAATTNAQVD

-1304 NAVTPK
+1304 NAVTSK

-1325 ATQTNVINNDQNATT
+1325 VAQTSVINNDQNATT

-1369 VDQAKD
+1369 VDTAKD

-1389 VKLNAK
+1389 VKSNAK
-1395 NDVDQA
+1395 NEVDQA

-1425 LVLKAKEK
+1425 LVLKVKEK
-1433 AYLDI
+1433 AYQDI

-1453 AVTDIQ
+1453 AVADVQ
-1459 GITADTTIKDVAKD
+1459 GITADTTIKDVARD

-1490 DATTEEKEQANQQV
+1490 DATTEEKEQENQQV

-1526 AKENAIQA
+1526 AKDNAIQA

-1657 VDAALNQ
+1657 VDAVLNQ

-1706 ADAYNAKVNEADNSN
+1706 ADAYNAKVNEEDNSN

-1765 INDYTIPTGKKESAT
+1765 INDYTIPTGKKETAT

-1816 QTALESINNGVDNG
+1816 QTALESINNGVDNS

-1838 GKAAIDAIQVD
+1838 GKAAIDTIQVD
-1849 ATVKPKANQAIEVKA
+1849 ATVKPKANQAIEAKA
-1864 EDTKESIDQ
+1864 EDTKESIDH

-1890 QITDQAKQGI
+1890 QITDQAKKGI

-1935 ELETALD
+1935 ELEAALD

-1985 IATVKNSALEQL
+1985 IATIKNSALEQL
-1997 KAQRINPE
+1997 KAQRINPV
-2005 VKKNALEAIREVVNK
+2005 VKKNTLEAIREVVNK

-2058 NAEVAELQNVTIPAI
+2058 NTEVAELQNVTIPAI
-2073 EAIVPQNDPDAND
+2073 EAIVPQNDPNAND
-2086 TNNGIDNNDATAN
+2086 TNNGTDNNDATAN

-2113 VSETTD
+2113 VTESTD
-2119 NGKADASPTTPNNSD
+2119 NANADTSSTTTNNQND
-2134 AATGET
+2134 TTTGET

-2145 TDDANDKPQANNNS
+2145 NSSATNDANNKPTANNNS

-2164 TNSPTMDNDVT
+2164 TDNSATGNGTTD
-2175 SKPEVESTNNG
+2175 KPEVESTNNG
-2186 TTDKPVTE
+2186 TTDKPATE

-2209 TTTATNENA
+2209 TTTATNENV

-2232 EAASS
+2232 EATSS

-2302 DITEPNVPSN
+2302 DITEPKVSSN

-2327 GQLKSETNVASNE
+2327 EQHNSDTNVTSNE
-2340 ADKSPSK
+2340 VVKSPSK
-2347 ADTEVSN
+2347 ADTDVSN

-2366 KMTSTNVSQKDDT
+2366 KMTSTNVSQTDDT
-2379 ATADTNDTQTSVGPV
+2379 ATADTNDTQKSVGSA

-2405 DTQKSVGS
+2405 DM
-2413 VANNKAT
+2413 KA
-2420 QNDGANASPAT
+2420 PLAT
-2431 VSNGS
+2431 VSKGS

-2445 VTKPEENKVKTKSA
+2445 VTKTKENKANAKSV

-2503 TKKDQQTEE
+2503 TKKDHQTEE

>member
-22 LIATVTFISI
+22 LIATVTFIST

-56 NAQPNANAGAQANP
+56 NTQPNANAGAQANP
-70 AAQPAAPANQGQP
+70 TAQPAAPANQGQP
-83 AAQPANQ
+83 AVQPANQ

-95 PAGGTAQPAG
+95 PAGG
-105 GAAQPAAGTAQP
+105 AAQPNTQP

-135 NQAAPANQAGQG
+135 NQATPANQAGQG
-147 NNQATPAN
+147 NNQATPNNNATPAN

-249 NYQARGNVAALGRV
+249 NYQAKGNVAALGRV

-412 ASLKSDQFKY
+412 ASLKADQFKY

-432 VNDSLT
+432 VNNSLT

-579 LNEDANHVETAN
+579 LNEDANHVKTAN
-591 RASQTDIDGLVTKLQ
+591 RASQADIDGLVTKLQ

-620 AKAQE
+620 TKAQE

-663 TSQGVTTEKDNGI
+663 TAQGVTTEKDNGI

-724 IGKIETKAIKDIGA
+724 IGKIETKAIKDIDA

-812 IETTMTAQDLER
+812 IEATTTAQDLER

-829 ISKIENITDSTQTK
+829 ISKIEDITDSTQTK

-871 VAEADAAVEAAQKQ
+871 VAEADAAVDAAQKQ

-966 LDTANSNSEVA
+966 LDAANTNSDVT
-977 TAKDNGIA
+977 TAKDNSIA

-1029 KDKVDQAVVTAN
+1029 KDKVDQVVVTAN

-1050 ADIDNAAANAD
+1050 ND

-1096 QETAINANN
+1096 QETAIDGNN
-1105 GSTTEEKEAAK
+1105 GSTTEEKAAAK
-1116 QQVQTEKTTADTA
+1116 QQVQTEKTTADAA
-1129 IDGAHSNAEVE
+1129 IDAAHTNAEVE
-1140 AAKNAEIAKIEAI
+1140 AAKKAAIAKIEAI
-1153 QPATTTKDDAKQAI
+1153 QPATTTKDNAKEAI

-1216 DQAKTTGETSI
+1216 DQAKTTGENSI
-1227 DQVTPTVNKKV
+1227 DQVTPTVNKKA

-1282 AISAAITNAQVD
+1282 AISAATTNAQVD

-1389 VKLNAK
+1389 VKSNAK

-1433 AYLDI
+1433 AYQDI
-1438 LNAQTTNDVTQIKDQ
+1438 LNAQTTNDVTQ
-1453 AVTDIQ
+1453 
-1459 GITADTTIKDVAKD
+1459 IKDVAKD

-1526 AKENAIQA
+1526 AKDNAIQA

-1563 LSDNTTTNEEK
+1563 LNNNETTNEEK
-1574 GKDIEP
+1574 GNDIGP
-1580 VRATYEEGLNNI
+1580 VRAAYEEGLNNI
-1592 NTANTTGDVT
+1592 NAATTTGDVT

-1624 GKTALDQAA
+1624 GKKELDQAA
-1633 ADRKTQ
+1633 ADKKTQ

-1657 VDAALNQ
+1657 VDTELNQ

-1706 ADAYNAKVNEADNSN
+1706 EDAYNAKVNEADNSN

-1942 QIEAGVNVDADAT
+1942 QIEAGVNVNADAT

-2113 VSETTD
+2113 VSETTA

-2262 STNGKVAQPKS
+2262 STNDKVAQPKS

-2282 GRDSTNQSM
+2282 GSDSTNQSM

-2354 KPSTSASSEAKD
+2354 KPSTSASSEAKE

-2379 ATADTNDTQTSVGPV
+2379 ATADTNDTQ
-2394 ANNKAKDMQTN
+2394 
-2405 DTQKSVGS
+2405 KSVGS
-2413 VANNKAT
+2413 AANNKAT

-2445 VTKPEENKVKTKSA
+2445 VTNTDDHQAKTKSA
-2459 QQGKVNKPK
+2459 QQGKVNKAK

>member
-22 LIATVTFISI
+22 LIATVTFIST

-56 NAQPNANAGAQANP
+56 NTQPNANAGAQANP
-70 AAQPAAPANQGQP
+70 TAQPAAPANQGQP

-95 PAGGTAQPAG
+95 PAGG
-105 GAAQPAAGTAQP
+105 AAQPNTQP

-147 NNQATPAN
+147 NNQATPNNNATPAN

-166 QPAAPVAANAQ
+166 QPAANAQ

-301 QGATNLVIKDAKK
+301 QGATNLVIKNAKK

-388 LAPKATNNKEYTINT
+388 LAPKATNNKEFTINT

-412 ASLKSDQFKY
+412 ASLKADQFKY

-570 KLKQQADTI
+570 KLKQQADNI

-591 RASQTDIDGLVTKLQ
+591 RASQAAIDGLVTKLQ

-724 IGKIETKAIKDIGA
+724 IGKIETKAIKDIDA

-753 NDINQTTPATT
+753 NDINQTAPATT

-812 IETTMTAQDLER
+812 IEATTTAQDLER

-843 MDAYNEVK
+843 MDAYNDVK

-966 LDTANSNSEVA
+966 LDAANTNSDVT
-977 TAKDNGIA
+977 TAKDNSIA

-1041 ADIDNAAAN
+1041 TDIDNAAAN
-1050 ADIDNAAANAD
+1050 TD

-1081 VKPAAKQAIADKVQA
+1081 VKPTAKQAIADKVQA
-1096 QETAINANN
+1096 QETAIDAYN
-1105 GSTTEEKEAAK
+1105 GATTEEKAAAK
-1116 QQVQTEKTTADTA
+1116 QQVQTEKTTADAA

-1167 ATKANERKTAI
+1167 TTKANERKAAI

-1227 DQVTPTVNKKV
+1227 DQVTPTVNKKA

-1244 TAILNNKLQ
+1244 TTILNNKLQ
-1253 EIQATPDATDEEKQA
+1253 AIQATPDATDEEKQA

-1282 AISAAITNAQVD
+1282 AISAATTNAQVD
-1294 EAKANAEAAI
+1294 EAKANAEVAI

-1325 ATQTNVINNDQNATT
+1325 VAQTSVINNDQNATN

-1389 VKLNAK
+1389 VKSNAK
-1395 NDVDQA
+1395 NEVDQA

-1433 AYLDI
+1433 AYQDI

-1453 AVTDIQ
+1453 AVADVQ

-1526 AKENAIQA
+1526 AKDNAIQA

-1657 VDAALNQ
+1657 VDATLNQ

-1706 ADAYNAKVNEADNSN
+1706 EAAYNSKVNEADNSN

-1765 INDYTIPTGKKESAT
+1765 INDYTIPTGKKETAT

-1816 QTALESINNGVDNG
+1816 QTVLESINNGVDNG

-1849 ATVKPKANQAIEVKA
+1849 ATVKPKANQAIEAKA
-1864 EDTKESIDQ
+1864 EDTKESIDH

-1890 QITDQAKQGI
+1890 QITDQAKKGI
-1900 TDATT
+1900 NDATT

-2026 NADADASAKEIA
+2026 NADASAKEIA

-2051 KLDKTQT
+2051 NLDKTQT

-2086 TNNGIDNNDATAN
+2086 TNNGTDNNDATAN

-2140 TATSA
+2140 TATSTNNPS
-2145 TDDANDKPQANNNS
+2145 TDDANNKPTANNNS

-2164 TNSPTMDNDVT
+2164 TDNSATGNGTID
-2175 SKPEVESTNNG
+2175 KPEVESTNNG
-2186 TTDKPVTE
+2186 TTDKPATE
-2194 TDNATPAESTTNNNS
+2194 TDNVTPAESTTNNNS
-2209 TTTATNENA
+2209 TTATNENA

-2237 ADSKDNASVNDSKQ
+2237 ADSKDNAFVNDSKQ

-2262 STNGKVAQPKS
+2262 STNGMVVQPKS

-2302 DITEPNVPSN
+2302 DITEPKVPSN

-2327 GQLKSETNVASNE
+2327 GHLKSETNVASNE
-2340 ADKSPSK
+2340 VDKSEGNV
-2347 ADTEVSN
+2347 DTDVSN
-2354 KPSTSASSEAKD
+2354 KPSTSKPSEAKD
-2366 KMTSTNVSQKDDT
+2366 KATSTEDSQKADM
-2379 ATADTNDTQTSVGPV
+2379 ATADT
-2394 ANNKAKDMQTN
+2394 KDNQAAIGATA
-2405 DTQKSVGS
+2405 DV
-2413 VANNKAT
+2413 NNKAT

-2436 NSANQDMLN
+2436 NSTNQDMLN
-2445 VTKPEENKVKTKSA
+2445 VTKTEENKANVKSA

>member
-22 LIATVTFISI
+22 LIATVTFIST
-32 NPTTASAAEQNQPAQ
+32 NPTTASAAEQNQPAL

-56 NAQPNANAGAQANP
+56 NTQPNANAGAQANP

-95 PAGGTAQPAG
+95 PAGG
-105 GAAQPAAGTAQP
+105 AAQPNTQP

-147 NNQATPAN
+147 NNQATPNNNATPAN
-155 QTQPANAPAAA
+155 QTQPANAPAAV
-166 QPAAPVAANAQ
+166 QPAAPVAANVQ

-249 NYQARGNVAALGRV
+249 NYQAKGNVAALGRV

-412 ASLKSDQFKY
+412 ASLKADQFKY

-494 KVNVANID
+494 KVNVTNID

-591 RASQTDIDGLVTKLQ
+591 RASQADIDGLVNKLQ

-663 TSQGVTTEKDNGI
+663 TAQGVTTEKDNGI

-724 IGKIETKAIKDIGA
+724 IGKIETKAIKDIDA

-743 QVEAIKTKAI
+743 QVEVIKTKAI
-753 NDINQTTPATT
+753 NDINQTAPSTS

-812 IETTMTAQDLER
+812 IEATTTAQDLER

-829 ISKIENITDSTQTK
+829 IFKIENITDSTQTK
-843 MDAYNEVK
+843 MGAYKEVK
-851 QAATARKAQNATVS
+851 QAATARKTQNATVS
-865 NATNEE
+865 NATDEE
-871 VAEADAAVEAAQKQ
+871 VAEADAAVDAAQKE
-885 GLHDIQVVKSKQE
+885 GLHDIQVVKSQQE
-898 VADTKSKVLDK
+898 VAETKTKVLDK

-915 QAKVKPAADTE
+915 QARVKPAADAA

-948 KQAAYT
+948 KEAAYA
-954 ELDTKKQEARTN
+954 ELDAKKQEARTN
-966 LDTANSNSEVA
+966 IDAANSNGDVA
-977 TAKDNGIA
+977 TAKDNAIA

-993 TTKKSDAKAE
+993 TTKKADAKAE

-1014 IEAMNDSTTEEQQAA
+1014 IEAMNASTTEEQQAA

-1050 ADIDNAAANAD
+1050 TD

-1081 VKPAAKQAIADKVQA
+1081 VKPTAKQAIADKVQA
-1096 QETAINANN
+1096 QETAIDANN
-1105 GSTTEEKEAAK
+1105 GATTEEKTAAK
-1116 QQVQTEKTTADTA
+1116 QQVQTEKTTADAA

-1198 AVTQA
+1198 AATQA

-1216 DQAKTTGETSI
+1216 DQAKTNGETSI
-1227 DQVTPTVNKKV
+1227 DQVTPTVNKKA

-1244 TAILNNKLQ
+1244 TTVLNNKLQ

-1268 ADAEANTENGKANQ
+1268 AETEANTENAKANQ
-1282 AISAAITNAQVD
+1282 VITAATTNAEVD
-1294 EAKANAEAAI
+1294 EAKTNAETAI

-1310 VVKKQAAKDEIDQLQ
+1310 VMKKQAAKDEIDQLQ
-1325 ATQTNVINNDQNATT
+1325 AAQTAVINNDQNATN

-1389 VKLNAK
+1389 VKSNAK

-1401 VTTQNQAID
+1401 VTAQNQAID

-1425 LVLKAKEK
+1425 LVSKAKEK
-1433 AYLDI
+1433 AYQDI

-1453 AVTDIQ
+1453 AVADIQ

-1473 ELATKANE
+1473 ELATKAND
-1481 QKALIAQTA
+1481 QKAQIAQAA

-1526 AKENAIQA
+1526 AKDNAIQA
-1534 IDPIQASTD
+1534 IDPIQAATD
-1543 VKTNARAELLTEMQ
+1543 VKTNARAELLNEMQ

-1580 VRATYEEGLNNI
+1580 VRAAYEEGLNNI
-1592 NTANTTGDVT
+1592 NAANTTGDVS

-1624 GKTALDQAA
+1624 GKTELDQVAT
-1633 ADRKTQ
+1633 DKKTQ

-1706 ADAYNAKVNEADNSN
+1706 EAAYNSKVNEADNSN

-1808 IKQVDQNV
+1808 INQVNQNV

-1838 GKAAIDAIQVD
+1838 GKAAIDAVQVD
-1849 ATVKPKANQAIEVKA
+1849 ATVKPKANQAIDAKA
-1864 EDTKESIDQ
+1864 EDTKDSIEH
-1873 SDQLTAEEKTEA
+1873 SDQLTSEEKAEA
-1885 LAMIK
+1885 LATIK
-1890 QITDQAKQGI
+1890 QITDQAKKGI

-1925 DSTEKQKAIE
+1925 DSTHKQQAIE

-1942 QIEAGVNVDADAT
+1942 KIEANVNANTDAT
-1955 TEEKEAFTNALEDIL
+1955 IEEKEAFTNTLEDIL

-1985 IATVKNSALEQL
+1985 IETVKNNALEKL
-1997 KAQRINPE
+1997 KGQQINPE
-2005 VKKNALEAIREVVNK
+2005 AKKNALKEIENAVNK
-2020 QIEIIK
+2020 QKETIN
-2026 NADADASAKEIA
+2026 NADANKAAKETA
-2038 RTDLGRY
+2038 LNDLSRSH
-2045 FDRFAD
+2045 DRFVED
-2051 KLDKTQT
+2051 LVKVQS

-2086 TNNGIDNNDATAN
+2086 TNNGTDNNDATAN
-2099 SNANATPENTGQPN
+2099 SNATPENTGQPN

-2119 NGKADASPTTPNNSD
+2119 NGKADASPTTSNNSD

-2145 TDDANDKPQANNNS
+2145 TDDANDKPQANSNS

-2194 TDNATPAESTTNNNS
+2194 TDNATPAESTINNNS

-2282 GRDSTNQSM
+2282 DRDSTNQSM

-2312 TSKDKEESTTNQTDA
+2312 TSKDKEESTSNQTDA

-2340 ADKSPSK
+2340 TDKSPSK

-2379 ATADTNDTQTSVGPV
+2379 ATADTNDTQKSVGPV

-2405 DTQKSVGS
+2405 DM
-2413 VANNKAT
+2413 KA
-2420 QNDGANASPAT
+2420 SLVT

-2445 VTKPEENKVKTKSA
+2445 VTKTEENKANAKSA

-2468 QQAKTLPDTGMS
+2468 QQTKTLPDTGMS

>member
-22 LIATVTFISI
+22 LIATVTFIST

-56 NAQPNANAGAQANP
+56 NTQPNANAGAQANP
-70 AAQPAAPANQGQP
+70 TAQPAAPANQGQP

-95 PAGGTAQPAG
+95 PAGG
-105 GAAQPAAGTAQP
+105 AAQPNTQP

-147 NNQATPAN
+147 NNQATPNNNATPAN

-166 QPAAPVAANAQ
+166 QPAANAQ

-388 LAPKATNNKEYTINT
+388 LAPKATNNKEFTINT

-412 ASLKSDQFKY
+412 ASLKADQFKY

-570 KLKQQADTI
+570 KLKQQADNI

-591 RASQTDIDGLVTKLQ
+591 RASQAAIDGLVTKLQ

-724 IGKIETKAIKDIGA
+724 IGKIETKAIKDIDA

-753 NDINQTTPATT
+753 NDINQTAPATT

-812 IETTMTAQDLER
+812 IEATTTAQDLER

-843 MDAYNEVK
+843 MDAYNDVK

-966 LDTANSNSEVA
+966 LDAANTNSDVT
-977 TAKDNGIA
+977 TAKDNSIA

-1041 ADIDNAAAN
+1041 TDIDNAAAN
-1050 ADIDNAAANAD
+1050 TD

-1081 VKPAAKQAIADKVQA
+1081 VKPTAKQAIADKVQA
-1096 QETAINANN
+1096 QETAIDAYN
-1105 GSTTEEKEAAK
+1105 GATTEEKAAAK
-1116 QQVQTEKTTADTA
+1116 QQVQTEKTTADAA

-1167 ATKANERKTAI
+1167 TTKANERKAAI

-1227 DQVTPTVNKKV
+1227 DQVTPTVNKKA

-1244 TAILNNKLQ
+1244 TTILNNKLQ
-1253 EIQATPDATDEEKQA
+1253 AIQATPDATDEEKQA

-1282 AISAAITNAQVD
+1282 AISAATTNAQVD
-1294 EAKANAEAAI
+1294 EAKANAEVAI

-1325 ATQTNVINNDQNATT
+1325 VAQTSVINNDQNATN

-1355 DAKNNITAATDDNG
+1355 DAKNNIKAATDDNG

-1389 VKLNAK
+1389 VKSNAK
-1395 NDVDQA
+1395 NEVDQA

-1433 AYLDI
+1433 AYQDI

-1453 AVTDIQ
+1453 AVADVQ

-1526 AKENAIQA
+1526 AKDNAIQA

-1657 VDAALNQ
+1657 VDATLNQ

-1706 ADAYNAKVNEADNSN
+1706 EAAYNSKVNEADNSN

-1765 INDYTIPTGKKESAT
+1765 INDYTIPTGKKETAT

-1849 ATVKPKANQAIEVKA
+1849 ATVKPKANQAIEAKA
-1864 EDTKESIDQ
+1864 EDTKESIDH

-1890 QITDQAKQGI
+1890 QITDQAKKGI
-1900 TDATT
+1900 NDATT

-2026 NADADASAKEIA
+2026 NADASAKEIA

-2051 KLDKTQT
+2051 NLDKTQT

-2086 TNNGIDNNDATAN
+2086 TNNGTDNNDATAN

-2140 TATSA
+2140 TATSTNNPS
-2145 TDDANDKPQANNNS
+2145 TDDANNKPTANNNS

-2164 TNSPTMDNDVT
+2164 TDNSATGNGTID
-2175 SKPEVESTNNG
+2175 KPEVESTNNG
-2186 TTDKPVTE
+2186 TTDKPATE
-2194 TDNATPAESTTNNNS
+2194 TDNVTPAESTTNNNS
-2209 TTTATNENA
+2209 TTATNENA

-2237 ADSKDNASVNDSKQ
+2237 ADSKDNAFVNDSKQ

-2262 STNGKVAQPKS
+2262 STNGMVVQPKS

-2302 DITEPNVPSN
+2302 DITEPKVPSN

-2327 GQLKSETNVASNE
+2327 GHLKSETNVASNE
-2340 ADKSPSK
+2340 VDKSEGNV
-2347 ADTEVSN
+2347 DTDVSN
-2354 KPSTSASSEAKD
+2354 KPSTSKPSEAKD
-2366 KMTSTNVSQKDDT
+2366 KATSTEDSQKADM
-2379 ATADTNDTQTSVGPV
+2379 ATADT
-2394 ANNKAKDMQTN
+2394 KDNQAAIGATA
-2405 DTQKSVGS
+2405 DV
-2413 VANNKAT
+2413 NNKAT

-2436 NSANQDMLN
+2436 NSTNQDMLN
-2445 VTKPEENKVKTKSA
+2445 VTKTEENKANVKSA

>member
-95 PAGGTAQPAG
+95 PAGGAAQPVG

-155 QTQPANAPAAA
+155 QTQPANAPAA

-388 LAPKATNNKEYTINT
+388 LAPKATNNKEFTINT

-412 ASLKSDQFKY
+412 ASLKADQFKY

-432 VNDSLT
+432 INDSLT

-453 MTVNYDQN
+453 MTVNYDQT

-539 AVEMN
+539 AVEMD
-544 KDALQQQVNSQ
+544 KDALQQQINSQ

-591 RASQTDIDGLVTKLQ
+591 RASQADIDGLVTKLQ

-620 AKAQE
+620 TKAQE

-724 IGKIETKAIKDIGA
+724 IGKIETKAIKDIDA

-812 IETTMTAQDLER
+812 IEATTTAQDLER

-966 LDTANSNSEVA
+966 LDAANTNSAVT

-1029 KDKVDQAVVTAN
+1029 KEKVDQAVLSAN

-1050 ADIDNAAANAD
+1050 TD

-1081 VKPAAKQAIADKVQA
+1081 VKPQAKQAIADKVQA
-1096 QETAINANN
+1096 QEKAIDANN
-1105 GSTTEEKEAAK
+1105 GSTTEEKAAAK
-1116 QQVQTEKTTADTA
+1116 QQVQTEKTTADAA
-1129 IDGAHSNAEVE
+1129 IDAAHTNAEVE

-1153 QPATTTKDDAKQAI
+1153 QPATTTKDNAKEAI

-1227 DQVTPTVNKKV
+1227 DQVTPTVNKKA

-1268 ADAEANTENGKANQ
+1268 ADAEANTENGKAIQ
-1282 AISAAITNAQVD
+1282 AIAAATTNAQVD
-1294 EAKANAEAAI
+1294 EAKTNAEAAI

-1310 VVKKQAAKDEIDQLQ
+1310 VVKKQTAKDEIDQLQ

-1375 AGKNSIQSTQPATA
+1375 AGKNSIQSTQPATS
-1389 VKLNAK
+1389 VKSNAK
-1395 NDVDQA
+1395 
-1401 VTTQNQAID
+1401 
-1410 NTTGATTEEKNAAKD
+1410 TEEKNAAKD

-1433 AYLDI
+1433 AYQDI

-1453 AVTDIQ
+1453 AVADIQ

-1526 AKENAIQA
+1526 AKDNAIQA

-1563 LSDNTTTNEEK
+1563 LNNNETTNEEK
-1574 GKDIEP
+1574 GNDIGP
-1580 VRATYEEGLNNI
+1580 VRAAYEEGLNNI
-1592 NTANTTGDVT
+1592 NAATTTGDVT

-1624 GKTALDQAA
+1624 GKKELDQAA
-1633 ADRKTQ
+1633 ADKKTQ

-1657 VDAALNQ
+1657 VDTELNQ

-1706 ADAYNAKVNEADNSN
+1706 EDAYNAKVNEADNSN

-1793 ISADTNATQDEKQQA
+1793 ISADTNATQDEKQ
-1808 IKQVDQNV
+1808 
-1816 QTALESINNGVDNG
+1816 
-1830 DVDDALTQ
+1830 
-1838 GKAAIDAIQVD
+1838 
-1849 ATVKPKANQAIEVKA
+1849 
-1864 EDTKESIDQ
+1864 
-1873 SDQLTAEEKTEA
+1873 
-1885 LAMIK
+1885 
-1890 QITDQAKQGI
+1890 
-1900 TDATT
+1900 
-1905 TAEVEKAK
+1905 
-1913 AQGLEAFDNIQI
+1913 
-1925 DSTEKQKAIE
+1925 
-1935 ELETALD
+1935 
-1942 QIEAGVNVDADAT
+1942 
-1955 TEEKEAFTNALEDIL
+1955 
-1970 SKATEDIS
+1970 
-1978 DQTTNAE
+1978 
-1985 IATVKNSALEQL
+1985 
-1997 KAQRINPE
+1997 
-2005 VKKNALEAIREVVNK
+2005 
-2020 QIEIIK
+2020 
-2026 NADADASAKEIA
+2026 
-2038 RTDLGRY
+2038 
-2045 FDRFAD
+2045 
-2051 KLDKTQT
+2051 
-2058 NAEVAELQNVTIPAI
+2058 
-2073 EAIVPQNDPDAND
+2073 
-2086 TNNGIDNNDATAN
+2086 
-2099 SNANATPENTGQPN
+2099 
-2113 VSETTD
+2113 
-2119 NGKADASPTTPNNSD
+2119 
-2134 AATGET
+2134 
-2140 TATSA
+2140 
-2145 TDDANDKPQANNNS
+2145 
-2159 SVDAS
+2159 
-2164 TNSPTMDNDVT
+2164 
-2175 SKPEVESTNNG
+2175 
-2186 TTDKPVTE
+2186 
-2194 TDNATPAESTTNNNS
+2194 
-2209 TTTATNENA
+2209 
-2218 PTGSTAT
+2218 
-2225 APTTAST
+2225 
-2232 EAASS
+2232 
-2237 ADSKDNASVNDSKQ
+2237 
-2251 NAEVNN
+2251 
-2257 SAESQ
+2257 
-2262 STNGKVAQPKS
+2262 
-2273 ENKAKAEKD
+2273 
-2282 GRDSTNQSM
+2282 
-2291 VESTTETLPSA
+2291 
-2302 DITEPNVPSN
+2302 
-2312 TSKDKEESTTNQTDA
+2312 
-2327 GQLKSETNVASNE
+2327 
-2340 ADKSPSK
+2340 
-2347 ADTEVSN
+2347 
-2354 KPSTSASSEAKD
+2354 
-2366 KMTSTNVSQKDDT
+2366 
-2379 ATADTNDTQTSVGPV
+2379 
-2394 ANNKAKDMQTN
+2394 
-2405 DTQKSVGS
+2405 
-2413 VANNKAT
+2413 
-2420 QNDGANASPAT
+2420 
-2431 VSNGS
+2431 
-2436 NSANQDMLN
+2436 
-2445 VTKPEENKVKTKSA
+2445 
-2459 QQGKVNKPK
+2459 
-2468 QQAKTLPDTGMS
+2468 
-2480 HNDDLPYA
+2480 
-2488 ELALG
+2488 
-2493 AGMAFLIRRF
+2493 
-2503 TKKDQQTEE
+2503 

>member
-22 LIATVTFISI
+22 LIATVTFIST

-56 NAQPNANAGAQANP
+56 NTQPNANAGAQANP
-70 AAQPAAPANQGQP
+70 TAQPAAPANQGQP
-83 AAQPANQ
+83 AVQPANQ

-95 PAGGTAQPAG
+95 PAGG
-105 GAAQPAAGTAQP
+105 AAQPNTQP

-135 NQAAPANQAGQG
+135 NQATPANQAGQG
-147 NNQATPAN
+147 NNQATPNNNATPAN

-249 NYQARGNVAALGRV
+249 NYQAKGNVAALGRV

-494 KVNVANID
+494 KVNVTNID

-724 IGKIETKAIKDIGA
+724 IGKIETKAIKDIDA

-812 IETTMTAQDLER
+812 IEATTTAQDLER

-871 VAEADAAVEAAQKQ
+871 VAEADAAVDAAQKQ

-898 VADTKSKVLDK
+898 VADTKSKVIDK

-966 LDTANSNSEVA
+966 LDAANTNSDVT

-1041 ADIDNAAAN
+1041 ADIDNATAN
-1050 ADIDNAAANAD
+1050 TD

-1081 VKPAAKQAIADKVQA
+1081 VKPQAKQAIADKVQA
-1096 QETAINANN
+1096 QETAIDANN
-1105 GSTTEEKEAAK
+1105 GSTTEEKTAAK
-1116 QQVQTEKTTADTA
+1116 QQVQTEKTTADAA
-1129 IDGAHSNAEVE
+1129 IDAAHTNAEVE

-1153 QPATTTKDDAKQAI
+1153 QPATTTKDNAKEAI

-1227 DQVTPTVNKKV
+1227 DQVTPTVNKKA

-1244 TAILNNKLQ
+1244 TTILNNKLQ

-1282 AISAAITNAQVD
+1282 AISAATTNAQVD

-1389 VKLNAK
+1389 VKSNAK

-1433 AYLDI
+1433 AYQDI

-1453 AVTDIQ
+1453 AVADIQ

-1592 NTANTTGDVT
+1592 NTANTTVT

-1765 INDYTIPTGKKESAT
+1765 INDYTIPTGKKETAT

-1816 QTALESINNGVDNG
+1816 QTALENINNGVDNG

-2405 DTQKSVGS
+2405 DMKVSL
-2413 VANNKAT
+2413 
-2420 QNDGANASPAT
+2420 AT

-2445 VTKPEENKVKTKSA
+2445 VTNTDDHQAKTKSA

>member
-22 LIATVTFISI
+22 LIATVTFIST

-56 NAQPNANAGAQANP
+56 NTQPNANAGAQANP
-70 AAQPAAPANQGQP
+70 TAQPAAPANQGQP
-83 AAQPANQ
+83 AVQPANQ

-95 PAGGTAQPAG
+95 PAGG
-105 GAAQPAAGTAQP
+105 AAQPNTQP

-135 NQAAPANQAGQG
+135 NQATPANQAGQG
-147 NNQATPAN
+147 NNQATPNNNATPAN

-249 NYQARGNVAALGRV
+249 NYQAKGNVAALGRV

-412 ASLKSDQFKY
+412 ASLKADQFKY

-591 RASQTDIDGLVTKLQ
+591 RASQADIDGLVTKLQ

-636 TQDEVAALVTKINN
+636 TQGEVAALVTKINN

-724 IGKIETKAIKDIGA
+724 IGKIETKAIKDIDA

-812 IETTMTAQDLER
+812 IEATTTAQDLER

-871 VAEADAAVEAAQKQ
+871 VAEADAAVDAAQKQ

-898 VADTKSKVLDK
+898 VADTKSKVIDK

-966 LDTANSNSEVA
+966 LDAANTNSDVT

-1041 ADIDNAAAN
+1041 ADIDNATAN
-1050 ADIDNAAANAD
+1050 TD

-1081 VKPAAKQAIADKVQA
+1081 VKPQAKQAIADKVQA
-1096 QETAINANN
+1096 QETAIDANN
-1105 GSTTEEKEAAK
+1105 GSTTEEKTAAK
-1116 QQVQTEKTTADTA
+1116 QQVQTEKTTADAA
-1129 IDGAHSNAEVE
+1129 IDAAHTNAEVE

-1190 AANADVDN
+1190 AANVNVDN
-1198 AVTQA
+1198 AVTEA

-1216 DQAKTTGETSI
+1216 DQAKTTGENSI
-1227 DQVTPTVNKKV
+1227 DQVTPTVNKKA

-1282 AISAAITNAQVD
+1282 AISAATTNAQVD

-1310 VVKKQAAKDEIDQLQ
+1310 VVKKKAAKDEIDQLQ

-1389 VKLNAK
+1389 VKSNAK

-1433 AYLDI
+1433 AYQDI

-1453 AVTDIQ
+1453 AVADIQ

-1526 AKENAIQA
+1526 AKDNAIQA

-1563 LSDNTTTNEEK
+1563 LNNNETTNEEK
-1574 GKDIEP
+1574 GNDIGP
-1580 VRATYEEGLNNI
+1580 VRAAYEEGLNNI
-1592 NTANTTGDVT
+1592 NAATTTGDVT

-1624 GKTALDQAA
+1624 GKKELDQAA
-1633 ADRKTQ
+1633 ADKKTQ

-1657 VDAALNQ
+1657 VDTELNQ

-1706 ADAYNAKVNEADNSN
+1706 EDAYNAKVNEADNSN

-1793 ISADTNATQDEKQQA
+1793 ISAGTNATQDEKQQA

-2026 NADADASAKEIA
+2026 NADASAKEIA

-2312 TSKDKEESTTNQTDA
+2312 TSKDKEESTSNQTDA
-2327 GQLKSETNVASNE
+2327 GQLKSETKVASNE

-2394 ANNKAKDMQTN
+2394 ANNKA
-2405 DTQKSVGS
+2405 
-2413 VANNKAT
+2413 T

-2445 VTKPEENKVKTKSA
+2445 VTKPEENKANAKSA
-2459 QQGKVNKPK
+2459 QQGKVNKAK

>member
-22 LIATVTFISI
+22 LIATVTFIST

-47 NQPAQPADA
+47 NQPAQPADV
-56 NAQPNANAGAQANP
+56 NTQPNANAGAQANP
-70 AAQPAAPANQGQP
+70 TAQPAAPANQGQP

-95 PAGGTAQPAG
+95 PAGG
-105 GAAQPAAGTAQP
+105 AAQPNTQP

-147 NNQATPAN
+147 NNQATPNNNATPAN

-184 NTGEGSINTT
+184 NTREGSINTT

-388 LAPKATNNKEYTINT
+388 LAPKATNNKEFTINT
-403 EIGNNGNFG
+403 EVGNNGNFG
-412 ASLKSDQFKY
+412 ASLKADQFKY

-453 MTVNYDQN
+453 MTVNYDQT
-461 ANKVTFTSQGVTT
+461 ANT
-474 ARGTHTK
+474 
-481 EVLFPDKSLKLSY
+481 
-494 KVNVANID
+494 N
-502 TPKNIDFNE
+502 
-511 KLTYRTASDVVIN
+511 SDV
-524 NAQPEVTLTADPFSV
+524 T
-539 AVEMN
+539 
-544 KDALQQQVNSQ
+544 
-555 VDNSHYTTASIAEYN
+555 
-570 KLKQQADTI
+570 
-579 LNEDANHVETAN
+579 
-591 RASQTDIDGLVTKLQ
+591 
-606 AALIDNQAAIAELD
+606 
-620 AKAQE
+620 
-625 KVTAAQQSKKV
+625 
-636 TQDEVAALVTKINN
+636 
-650 DKNNAIAEINKQT
+650 
-663 TSQGVTTEKDNGI
+663 
-676 AVLEQDVIT
+676 
-685 PTVKP
+685 
-690 QAKQD
+690 
-695 IIQAVTTRKQQIKK
+695 
-709 SNASL
+709 
-714 QDEKDVANDK
+714 
-724 IGKIETKAIKDIGA
+724 
-738 ATTNA
+738 
-743 QVEAIKTKAI
+743 
-753 NDINQTTPATT
+753 
-764 AKAAALE
+764 
-771 EFDEVVQA
+771 
-779 QIDQAPLNPDTTNEE
+779 
-794 VAEAIER
+794 
-801 INAAKV
+801 
-807 SGVKA
+807 
-812 IETTMTAQDLER
+812 
-824 VKNEE
+824 
-829 ISKIENITDSTQTK
+829 
-843 MDAYNEVK
+843 
-851 QAATARKAQNATVS
+851 
-865 NATNEE
+865 
-871 VAEADAAVEAAQKQ
+871 
-885 GLHDIQVVKSKQE
+885 
-898 VADTKSKVLDK
+898 
-909 INAIQT
+909 
-915 QAKVKPAADTE
+915 
-926 VENAYNTRKQEI
+926 
-938 QNSNASTTEE
+938 
-948 KQAAYT
+948 
-954 ELDTKKQEARTN
+954 
-966 LDTANSNSEVA
+966 

-985 AINQVQAA
+985 AINQVQAV

-1041 ADIDNAAAN
+1041 TDIDNAAAN
-1050 ADIDNAAANAD
+1050 TD

-1081 VKPAAKQAIADKVQA
+1081 VKPTAKQAIADKVQA
-1096 QETAINANN
+1096 QETAIDANN
-1105 GSTTEEKEAAK
+1105 GATTEEKATAK
-1116 QQVQTEKTTADTA
+1116 QQVQTEKATADTA

-1167 ATKANERKTAI
+1167 TTKANERKTAI

-1227 DQVTPTVNKKV
+1227 DQVTPTVNKKA

-1244 TAILNNKLQ
+1244 TTILNNKLQ
-1253 EIQATPDATDEEKQA
+1253 EIQATPDVTDEEKQT

-1282 AISAAITNAQVD
+1282 AISAATTNAQVD

-1304 NAVTPK
+1304 NAVTSK

-1325 ATQTNVINNDQNATT
+1325 VAQTSVINNDQNATT

-1369 VDQAKD
+1369 VDTAKD

-1389 VKLNAK
+1389 VKSNAK
-1395 NDVDQA
+1395 NEVDQA

-1425 LVLKAKEK
+1425 LVLKVKEK
-1433 AYLDI
+1433 AYQDI

-1453 AVTDIQ
+1453 AVADVQ
-1459 GITADTTIKDVAKD
+1459 GITADTTIKDVARD

-1490 DATTEEKEQANQQV
+1490 DATTEEKEQENQQV

-1526 AKENAIQA
+1526 AKDNAIQA

-1657 VDAALNQ
+1657 VDAVLNQ

-1706 ADAYNAKVNEADNSN
+1706 ADAYNAKVNEEDNSN

-1765 INDYTIPTGKKESAT
+1765 INDYTIPTGKKETAT

-1816 QTALESINNGVDNG
+1816 QTALESINNGVDNS

-1838 GKAAIDAIQVD
+1838 GKAAIDTIQVD
-1849 ATVKPKANQAIEVKA
+1849 ATVKPKANQAIEAKA
-1864 EDTKESIDQ
+1864 EDTKESIDH

-1890 QITDQAKQGI
+1890 QITDQAKKGI

-1935 ELETALD
+1935 ELEAALD

-1985 IATVKNSALEQL
+1985 IATIKNSALEQL
-1997 KAQRINPE
+1997 KAQRINPV
-2005 VKKNALEAIREVVNK
+2005 VKKNTLEAIREVVNK

-2058 NAEVAELQNVTIPAI
+2058 NTEVAELQNVTIPAI
-2073 EAIVPQNDPDAND
+2073 EAIVPQNDPNAND
-2086 TNNGIDNNDATAN
+2086 TNNGTDNNDATAN

-2113 VSETTD
+2113 VTESTD
-2119 NGKADASPTTPNNSD
+2119 NANADTSSTTTNNQND
-2134 AATGET
+2134 TTTGET

-2145 TDDANDKPQANNNS
+2145 NSSATNDANNKPTANNNS

-2164 TNSPTMDNDVT
+2164 TDNSATGNGTTD
-2175 SKPEVESTNNG
+2175 KPEVESTNNG
-2186 TTDKPVTE
+2186 TTDKPATE

-2209 TTTATNENA
+2209 TTTATNENV

-2232 EAASS
+2232 EATSS

-2302 DITEPNVPSN
+2302 DITEPKVSSN

-2327 GQLKSETNVASNE
+2327 EQHNSDTNVTSNE
-2340 ADKSPSK
+2340 VVKSPSK
-2347 ADTEVSN
+2347 ADTDVSN

-2366 KMTSTNVSQKDDT
+2366 KMTSTNVSQTDDT
-2379 ATADTNDTQTSVGPV
+2379 ATADTNDTQKSVGSA

-2405 DTQKSVGS
+2405 DM
-2413 VANNKAT
+2413 KA
-2420 QNDGANASPAT
+2420 PLAT
-2431 VSNGS
+2431 VSKGS
-2436 NSANQDMLN
+2436 NSANQDILN
-2445 VTKPEENKVKTKSA
+2445 VTKTKENKANAKSV

-2503 TKKDQQTEE
+2503 TKKDHQTEE

>member
-22 LIATVTFISI
+22 LIATVTFIST

-56 NAQPNANAGAQANP
+56 NTQPNANAGAQANP
-70 AAQPAAPANQGQP
+70 TAQPAAPANQGQP

-95 PAGGTAQPAG
+95 PAGG
-105 GAAQPAAGTAQP
+105 AAQPNTQP

-147 NNQATPAN
+147 NNQATPNNNATPAN

-166 QPAAPVAANAQ
+166 QPAANAQ

-388 LAPKATNNKEYTINT
+388 LAPKATNNKEFTINT

-412 ASLKSDQFKY
+412 ASLKADQFKY

-570 KLKQQADTI
+570 KLKQQADNI

-591 RASQTDIDGLVTKLQ
+591 RASQAAIDGLVTKLQ

-724 IGKIETKAIKDIGA
+724 IGKIETKAIKDIDA

-753 NDINQTTPATT
+753 NDINQTAPATT

-812 IETTMTAQDLER
+812 IEATTTAQDLER

-843 MDAYNEVK
+843 MDAYNDVK

-966 LDTANSNSEVA
+966 LDAANTNSDVT
-977 TAKDNGIA
+977 TAKDNSIA

-1041 ADIDNAAAN
+1041 TDIDNAAAN
-1050 ADIDNAAANAD
+1050 TD

-1081 VKPAAKQAIADKVQA
+1081 VKPTAKQAIADKVQA
-1096 QETAINANN
+1096 QETAIDAYN
-1105 GSTTEEKEAAK
+1105 GATTEEKAAAK
-1116 QQVQTEKTTADTA
+1116 QQVQTEKTTADAA

-1167 ATKANERKTAI
+1167 TTKANERKAAI

-1227 DQVTPTVNKKV
+1227 DQVTPTVNKKA

-1244 TAILNNKLQ
+1244 TTILNNKLQ
-1253 EIQATPDATDEEKQA
+1253 AIQATPDATDEEKQA

-1282 AISAAITNAQVD
+1282 AISAATTNAQVD
-1294 EAKANAEAAI
+1294 EAKANAEVAI

-1325 ATQTNVINNDQNATT
+1325 VAQTSVINNDQNATN

-1355 DAKNNITAATDDNG
+1355 DAKNNITAATDNNG

-1389 VKLNAK
+1389 VKSNAK
-1395 NDVDQA
+1395 NEVDQA

-1433 AYLDI
+1433 AYQDI

-1453 AVTDIQ
+1453 AVADVQ

-1526 AKENAIQA
+1526 AKDNAIQA

-1657 VDAALNQ
+1657 VDATLNQ

-1706 ADAYNAKVNEADNSN
+1706 EAAYNSKVNEADNSN

-1765 INDYTIPTGKKESAT
+1765 INDYTIPTGKKETAT

-1849 ATVKPKANQAIEVKA
+1849 ATVKPKANQAIEAKA
-1864 EDTKESIDQ
+1864 EDTKESIDH

-1890 QITDQAKQGI
+1890 QITDQAKKGI
-1900 TDATT
+1900 NDATT

-2026 NADADASAKEIA
+2026 NADASAKEIA

-2051 KLDKTQT
+2051 NLDKTQT

-2086 TNNGIDNNDATAN
+2086 TNNGTDNNDATAN

-2140 TATSA
+2140 TATSTNNPS
-2145 TDDANDKPQANNNS
+2145 TDDANNKPTANNNS

-2164 TNSPTMDNDVT
+2164 TDNSATGNGTID
-2175 SKPEVESTNNG
+2175 KPEVESTNNG
-2186 TTDKPVTE
+2186 TTDKPATE
-2194 TDNATPAESTTNNNS
+2194 TDNVTPAESTTNNNS
-2209 TTTATNENA
+2209 TTATNENA

-2237 ADSKDNASVNDSKQ
+2237 ADSKDNAFVNDSKQ

-2262 STNGKVAQPKS
+2262 STNGMVVQPKS

-2302 DITEPNVPSN
+2302 DITEPKVPSN

-2327 GQLKSETNVASNE
+2327 GHLKSETNVASNE
-2340 ADKSPSK
+2340 VDKSEGNV
-2347 ADTEVSN
+2347 DTDVSN
-2354 KPSTSASSEAKD
+2354 KPSTSKPSEAKD
-2366 KMTSTNVSQKDDT
+2366 KATSTEDSQKADM
-2379 ATADTNDTQTSVGPV
+2379 ATADT
-2394 ANNKAKDMQTN
+2394 KDNQAAIGATA
-2405 DTQKSVGS
+2405 DV
-2413 VANNKAT
+2413 NNKAT

-2436 NSANQDMLN
+2436 NSTNQDMLN
-2445 VTKPEENKVKTKSA
+2445 VTKTEENKANVKSA

>member
-22 LIATVTFISI
+22 LIATVTFIST
-32 NPTTASAAEQNQPAQ
+32 NPTTASAAEQNQPAL

-56 NAQPNANAGAQANP
+56 NTQPNANAGAQANP

-95 PAGGTAQPAG
+95 PAGG
-105 GAAQPAAGTAQP
+105 AAQPNTQP

-147 NNQATPAN
+147 NNQATPNNNATPAN
-155 QTQPANAPAAA
+155 QTQPANAPAAV
-166 QPAAPVAANAQ
+166 QPAAPVAANVQ

-249 NYQARGNVAALGRV
+249 NYQAKGNVAALGRV

-412 ASLKSDQFKY
+412 ASLKADQFKY

-494 KVNVANID
+494 KVNVTNID

-591 RASQTDIDGLVTKLQ
+591 RASQADIDGLVNKLQ

-663 TSQGVTTEKDNGI
+663 TAQGVTTEKDNGI

-724 IGKIETKAIKDIGA
+724 IGKIETKAIKDIDA

-743 QVEAIKTKAI
+743 QVEVIKTKAI
-753 NDINQTTPATT
+753 NDINQTAPSTS

-812 IETTMTAQDLER
+812 IEATTTAQDLER

-829 ISKIENITDSTQTK
+829 IFKIENITDSTQTK
-843 MDAYNEVK
+843 MGAYKEVK
-851 QAATARKAQNATVS
+851 QAATARKTQNATVS
-865 NATNEE
+865 NATDEE
-871 VAEADAAVEAAQKQ
+871 VAEADAAVDAAQKE
-885 GLHDIQVVKSKQE
+885 GLHDIQVVKSQQE
-898 VADTKSKVLDK
+898 VAETKTKVLDK

-915 QAKVKPAADTE
+915 QARVKPAADAA

-948 KQAAYT
+948 KEAAYA
-954 ELDTKKQEARTN
+954 ELDAKKQEARTN
-966 LDTANSNSEVA
+966 IDAANSNSDVA
-977 TAKDNGIA
+977 TAKDNAIA

-993 TTKKSDAKAE
+993 TTKKADAKAE

-1014 IEAMNDSTTEEQQAA
+1014 IEAMNASTTEEQQAA

-1050 ADIDNAAANAD
+1050 TD

-1081 VKPAAKQAIADKVQA
+1081 VKPTAKQAIADKVQA
-1096 QETAINANN
+1096 QETAIDANN
-1105 GSTTEEKEAAK
+1105 GATTEEKTAAK
-1116 QQVQTEKTTADTA
+1116 QQVQTEKTTADAA

-1198 AVTQA
+1198 AATQA

-1216 DQAKTTGETSI
+1216 DQAKTNGETSI
-1227 DQVTPTVNKKV
+1227 DQVTPTVNKKA

-1244 TAILNNKLQ
+1244 TTVLNNKLQ

-1268 ADAEANTENGKANQ
+1268 AETEANTENAKANQ
-1282 AISAAITNAQVD
+1282 VITAATTNAEVD
-1294 EAKANAEAAI
+1294 EAKTNAETAI

-1310 VVKKQAAKDEIDQLQ
+1310 VMKKQAAKDEIDQLQ
-1325 ATQTNVINNDQNATT
+1325 AAQTAVINNDQNATN

-1389 VKLNAK
+1389 VKSNAK

-1401 VTTQNQAID
+1401 VTAQNQAID

-1425 LVLKAKEK
+1425 LVSKAKEK
-1433 AYLDI
+1433 AYQDI

-1453 AVTDIQ
+1453 AVADIQ

-1473 ELATKANE
+1473 ELATKAND
-1481 QKALIAQTA
+1481 QKAQIAQAA

-1526 AKENAIQA
+1526 AKDNAIQA
-1534 IDPIQASTD
+1534 IDPIQAATD
-1543 VKTNARAELLTEMQ
+1543 VKTNARAELLNEMQ

-1580 VRATYEEGLNNI
+1580 VRAAYEEGLNNI
-1592 NTANTTGDVT
+1592 NAANTTGDVS

-1624 GKTALDQAA
+1624 GKTELDQVAT
-1633 ADRKTQ
+1633 DKKTQ

-1706 ADAYNAKVNEADNSN
+1706 EAAYNSKVNEADNSN

-1808 IKQVDQNV
+1808 INQVNQNV

-1838 GKAAIDAIQVD
+1838 GKAAIDAVQVD
-1849 ATVKPKANQAIEVKA
+1849 ATVKPKANQAIDAKA
-1864 EDTKESIDQ
+1864 EDTKDSIEH
-1873 SDQLTAEEKTEA
+1873 SDQLTSEEKAEA
-1885 LAMIK
+1885 LATIK
-1890 QITDQAKQGI
+1890 QITDQAKKGI

-1925 DSTEKQKAIE
+1925 DSTHKQQAIE

-1942 QIEAGVNVDADAT
+1942 KIEANVNANTDAT
-1955 TEEKEAFTNALEDIL
+1955 IEEKEAFTNTLEDIL

-1985 IATVKNSALEQL
+1985 IETVKNNALEKL
-1997 KAQRINPE
+1997 KGQQINPE
-2005 VKKNALEAIREVVNK
+2005 AKKNALKEIENAVNK
-2020 QIEIIK
+2020 QKETIN
-2026 NADADASAKEIA
+2026 NADANKAAKETA
-2038 RTDLGRY
+2038 LNDLSRSH
-2045 FDRFAD
+2045 DRFVED
-2051 KLDKTQT
+2051 LVKVQS

-2086 TNNGIDNNDATAN
+2086 TNNGTDNNDATAN
-2099 SNANATPENTGQPN
+2099 SNATPENTGQPN

-2119 NGKADASPTTPNNSD
+2119 NGKADASPTTSNNSD

-2145 TDDANDKPQANNNS
+2145 TDDANDKPQANSNS

-2194 TDNATPAESTTNNNS
+2194 TDNATPAESTINNNS

-2262 STNGKVAQPKS
+2262 STNGKVAQLKS

-2282 GRDSTNQSM
+2282 DRDSTNQSM

-2312 TSKDKEESTTNQTDA
+2312 TSKDKEESTSNQTDA

-2340 ADKSPSK
+2340 TDKSPSK

-2379 ATADTNDTQTSVGPV
+2379 ATADTNDTQKSVGPV

-2405 DTQKSVGS
+2405 DM
-2413 VANNKAT
+2413 KA
-2420 QNDGANASPAT
+2420 SLVT

-2445 VTKPEENKVKTKSA
+2445 VTKTEENKANAKSA

-2468 QQAKTLPDTGMS
+2468 QQTKTLPDTGMS